1 MGVVAVNSQAIRE
14 EVAELLGA
22 RADSL
27 DPGADLIG
35 QGLDSIRM
43 MSLAGRWR
51 KQGIDIDFAA
61 LAAEPTIT
69 AWSALLSAAGGLQ
82 HTDPAVAQADSARAA
97 EPDQPFGLA
106 PMQHAMWIG
115 REDDQQLGGVAG
127 HLYVEFDGRGVDAR
141 RLTAAATAL
150 AARHPMLRV
159 KFRPDGTQRIA
170 PLDGDFPVTVTD
182 LRDLPADQIAA
193 QLAQTQRRKAHQQLT
208 GQVFEL
214 TLTLLPDGATRLH
227 VDLDMQAA
235 DAMSYRTLMA
245 DLAALYRGV
254 ELAPLSYTYRE
265 YRLAVAQSA
274 AQPHP
279 KAEADRQWWRERLS
293 ELPDPPRLP
302 LVPTAEQNDPR
313 HTTRRWHWLAPEV
326 RDALYAA
333 ARRRGITPAMALA
346 ASFSD
351 ALACWSAGQRF
362 LLNVPLFGRDQ
373 HHADVDRLVG
383 DFTSSLLLDVDVTNA
398 ATATQRSVV
407 LQGAFRSA
415 AAHSEYSGLEV
426 LRDLSRHRGTQVLA
440 PVVFTSALG
449 LGELFGA
456 AVIETFGTPGWIN
469 SQGPQVMLDAQVT
482 EFNGGVLV
490 NWDVREEAFPEGVID
505 AMFTRHIA
513 ELERLATDD
522 TAWEAPTPEPM
533 SAAQRAVR
541 DAVNSR
547 TAAPSGAALH
557 TGFFASAAARPA
569 ATAMISEARRWT
581 YAELAEEV
589 SAVASALQIAGITPG
604 DTVAVLGPKG
614 AEQIIAV
621 LAILAAGG
629 VYLPIGVDQPADR
642 TEKILATGGVR
653 MALYCS
659 GGERSDGKTGDLAP
673 SWKPSLTVTEALRIG
688 RRAPGPFVPA
698 ATDPHDLAY
707 VLFTSGST
715 GEPKGVEVTHD
726 AAMNTAE
733 FLYGH
738 FDIGPAD
745 RCLALATLEC
755 DLSVLD
761 MFATLATGGSIV
773 VVDEPYRRDP
783 DRWAALIAEHGVTV
797 LNFLPGWLEMLVSVN
812 GDAGAGRL
820 KSVRV
825 VLTGGDW
832 VRTAMVRHL
841 QAQAPGVRVAG
852 LGGATETAIHA
863 TIFEAGELP
872 DAWSA
877 VPYGVPFANNACRV
891 VNEAGQDCPDWVAGE
906 LWFTGRGVASG
917 YRGRPDLTADRFVRY
932 AGRTWYR
939 SGDLARY
946 RPDGILEFVG
956 RADHRVKISGY
967 RIELGDV
974 EAALQ
979 RVPGVRA
986 AVAGVVSGHDRGH
999 DVLAALVSVE
1009 DPELTVARIGAA
1021 VAELVPPHMIPRQMQ
1036 VVTAIPFTVG
1046 GKTDRRA
1053 AAGQLAAL
1061 VEAAE
1066 GAGRA
1071 LPETTLERALAT
1083 IVSEVLTV
1091 AGDIGVHDDFFEL
1104 GGDSVLATATVARI
1118 RKWLDTPTVGVP
1130 DIFAARTV
1138 RALAERLVG
1147 REDGGGR
1154 LELVAELYLEI
1165 AEMNHDDVL
1174 TALDPAAVS

>member
-1 MGVVAVNSQAIRE
+1 VGVVAVKSQAIRE

-22 RADSL
+22 RADTL

-61 LAAEPTIT
+61 LAAEPTIR
-69 AWSALLSAAGGLQ
+69 AWSELLSAAGGLQ
-82 HTDPAVAQADSARAA
+82 RAEASAPQDDSDG
-97 EPDQPFGLA
+97 DQPFGLA

-127 HLYVEFDGRGVDAR
+127 HLYVEFDGREVDAE

-159 KFRPDGTQRIA
+159 QFLADGTQRINER
-170 PLDGDFPVTVTD
+170 DGDFPVAVTD
-182 LRDLPADQIAA
+182 LRALPAEQIAE
-193 QLAQTQRRKAHQQLT
+193 QLAATQRRKAHQQLS

-214 TLTLLPDGATRLH
+214 SLTLLPDGATRLH

-245 DLAALYRGV
+245 DLAALYHGA
-254 ELAPLSYTYRE
+254 ELAPLGYTYRE
-265 YRLAVAQSA
+265 YRMATMQSA
-274 AQPHP
+274 QDPNPGAD
-279 KAEADRQWWRERLS
+279 ADRQWWGDRIP

-302 LVPTAEQNDPR
+302 LVPVAEQNDPR
-313 HTTRRWHWLAPEV
+313 HTTRRWHWLSPQV

-373 HHADVDRLVG
+373 RHADVDRLVG
-383 DFTSSLLLDVDVTNA
+383 DFTSSLLLDVDLTDA
-398 ATATQRSVV
+398 ATATARCGV
-407 LQGAFRSA
+407 LQDAFRSA
-415 AAHSEYSGLEV
+415 AAHSDYSGLEV

-449 LGELFGA
+449 LGELFGS

-505 AMFTRHIA
+505 AMFARHIA
-513 ELERLATDD
+513 ELERLAVDD

-541 DAVNSR
+541 DEANSR

-557 TGFFASAAARPA
+557 TGFFASAAARPT
-569 ATAMISEARRWT
+569 ATAMIGETRQWT

-589 SAVASALQIAGITPG
+589 SAVASALQVAGIRPG

-614 AEQIIAV
+614 AEQIIAL

-659 GGERSDGKTGDLAP
+659 GGERSDGKTDDLAP
-673 SWKPSLTVTEALRIG
+673 SWKPSLTVTEAMRIG
-688 RRAPGPFVPA
+688 RRAEGPFVPA
-698 ATDPHDLAY
+698 ATDPHELAY

-797 LNFLPGWLEMLVSVN
+797 LNFLPGWLEMLVEV
-812 GDAGAGRL
+812 GAGRL
-820 KSVRV
+820 DTVRV

-872 DAWSA
+872 ETWSA
-877 VPYGVPFANNACRV
+877 VPYGVPFTNNACRV

-906 LWFTGRGVASG
+906 LWFTGRGIASG

-986 AVAGVVSGHDRGH
+986 AVAGVVSGGERGH
-999 DVLAALVSVE
+999 DVLAALVSVD
-1009 DPELTVARIGAA
+1009 DPDLTAERISAA
-1021 VAELVPPHMIPRQMQ
+1021 AAELVPPHMIPRQLQ
-1036 VVTAIPFTVG
+1036 VVASIPFTVG

-1061 VEAAE
+1061 VQAAD
-1066 GAGRA
+1066 GTGRA
-1071 LPETTLERALAT
+1071 LPDTTLERALVA
-1083 IVSEVLTV
+1083 IVAELLSVD
-1091 AGDIGVHDDFFEL
+1091 AGVEDDFFEL

-1138 RALAERLVG
+1138 RALAQRLIS
-1147 REDGGGR
+1147 REDGSDR
-1154 LELVAELYLEI
+1154 LEMVAELYLEI
-1165 AEMNHDDVL
+1165 AQMNHDDVL
-1174 TALDPAAVS
+1174 TALDAAAVS

>member
-22 RADSL
+22 PADTL

-61 LAAEPTIT
+61 LAAEPTIA
-69 AWSALLSAAGGLQ
+69 AWSELLSAAGGLQ
-82 HTDPAVAQADSARAA
+82 RAEVPVPQVDSAH
-97 EPDQPFGLA
+97 DQPFGLA

-127 HLYVEFDGRGVDAR
+127 HLYVEFDGHGVDPE

-159 KFRPDGTQRIA
+159 QFLADGTQRIK
-170 PLDGDFPVTVTD
+170 PQDGDFPVAVTD
-182 LRDLPADQIAA
+182 LRDLPADQIAE
-193 QLAQTQRRKAHQQLT
+193 QLAVTQRRKAHQQLT
-208 GQVFEL
+208 DEVFEL
-214 TLTLLPDGATRLH
+214 SLTLLPDGKTRLH

-235 DAMSYRTLMA
+235 DAMSYRTLMT
-245 DLAALYRGV
+245 DLAALYGGV
-254 ELAPLSYTYRE
+254 ELAPLAYTYRE
-265 YRLAVAQSA
+265 YRMATAQSA
-274 AQPHP
+274 QEPNPRAD
-279 KAEADRQWWRERLS
+279 ADRQWWGDRLP

-302 LVPTAEQNDPR
+302 LVPVAEQDDPR
-313 HTTRRWHWLAPEV
+313 HTTRRWHWLAPDV

-373 HHADVDRLVG
+373 RHADVDRLVG
-383 DFTSSLLLDVDVTNA
+383 DFTSSLLLDVDLTEA
-398 ATATQRSVV
+398 ATATARCGV
-407 LQGAFRSA
+407 LQDAFRGA

-449 LGELFGA
+449 LGELFGSAVTA
-456 AVIETFGTPGWIN
+456 AFGTPGWIN

-490 NWDVREEAFPEGVID
+490 NWDVREDAFPDGVID
-505 AMFTRHIA
+505 AMFARHIA

-541 DAVNSR
+541 DAANSR

-569 ATAMISEARRWT
+569 ATAMISESRQWT

-589 SAVASALQIAGITPG
+589 SAVASALRIAGITAG

-614 AEQIIAV
+614 AEQIIAL

-642 TEKILATGGVR
+642 AEKILATGGVR
-653 MALYCS
+653 MALYC
-659 GGERSDGKTGDLAP
+659 GDLAP

-688 RRAPGPFVPA
+688 RRAEGPFVPA
-698 ATDPHDLAY
+698 ATDPHELAY

-738 FDIGPAD
+738 FDIGPDD

-783 DRWAALIAEHGVTV
+783 DHWAALIAEHGVTV
-797 LNFLPGWLEMLVSVN
+797 LNFLPGWLEMLVEV
-812 GDAGAGRL
+812 GAGRL
-820 KSVRV
+820 DTVRV

-872 DAWSA
+872 DNWSA
-877 VPYGVPFANNACRV
+877 VPYGVPFTNNACRV

-906 LWFTGRGVASG
+906 LWFTGRGIASG
-917 YRGRPDLTADRFVRY
+917 YRGRADLTADRFVRY

-986 AVAGVVSGHDRGH
+986 AVAGVVSGGERGH
-999 DVLAALVSVE
+999 DVLAALVSV
-1009 DPELTVARIGAA
+1009 DDAELTADRITAA
-1021 VAELVPPHMIPRQMQ
+1021 VAELVPPHMIPRQLQ
-1036 VVTAIPFTVG
+1036 VVAAIPFTVG

-1061 VEAAE
+1061 VSSAD

-1071 LPETTLERALAT
+1071 LPETTLEQALVA
-1083 IVSEVLTV
+1083 IVSELLTV
-1091 AGDIGVHDDFFEL
+1091 EAGVEDDFFEL

-1138 RALAERLVG
+1138 RALAQRLIG
-1147 REDGGGR
+1147 REDGSER
-1154 LELVAELYLEI
+1154 LEMVAELYLEI
-1165 AEMNHDDVL
+1165 AQMNHDDVL

>member
-22 RADSL
+22 RADTL
-27 DPGADLIG
+27 DPGADLIS

-61 LAAEPTIT
+61 LAAEPTIA
-69 AWSALLSAAGGLQ
+69 AWSELLSAAGGLQ
-82 HTDPAVAQADSARAA
+82 RAETSAPQDDS
-97 EPDQPFGLA
+97 EHDQPFGLA

-127 HLYVEFDGRGVDAR
+127 HLYVEFDGHGVDVE

-159 KFRPDGTQRIA
+159 QFLADGTQRIKA
-170 PLDGDFPVTVTD
+170 LDGDFPVTVTD
-182 LRDLPADQIAA
+182 LRDLPADQIAE
-193 QLAQTQRRKAHQQLT
+193 QLAATQRRKAHQQLT
-208 GQVFEL
+208 DQVFEL
-214 TLTLLPDGATRLH
+214 SLTLLPDGKTRLH

-254 ELAPLSYTYRE
+254 ELAPLAYTYRE
-265 YRLAVAQSA
+265 YRMATTQSA
-274 AQPHP
+274 QEPNPRAD
-279 KAEADRQWWRERLS
+279 ADRQWWGERLP

-302 LVPTAEQNDPR
+302 LVPVAEQNDPR
-313 HTTRRWHWLAPEV
+313 HATRRWHWLAPDV

-373 HHADVDRLVG
+373 RHADVDRLVG
-383 DFTSSLLLDVDVTNA
+383 DFTSSLLLDVDLTDA
-398 ATATQRSVV
+398 ATATARCGV
-407 LQGAFRSA
+407 LQDAFRSA

-449 LGELFGA
+449 LGELFGS
-456 AVIETFGTPGWIN
+456 AVLETFGTPGWIN

-490 NWDVREEAFPEGVID
+490 NWDVREDAFPDGVID
-505 AMFTRHIA
+505 AMFARHIA
-513 ELERLATDD
+513 ELERLAGDD

-541 DAVNSR
+541 DAANSR

-557 TGFFASAAARPA
+557 TGFFASAAARPD
-569 ATAMISEARRWT
+569 ATAMIGEARQWT

-589 SAVASALQIAGITPG
+589 SAVASALQIAGIKPG

-614 AEQIIAV
+614 AEQIIAL

-653 MALYCS
+653 MALYC
-659 GGERSDGKTGDLAP
+659 GDLAP

-688 RRAPGPFVPA
+688 RRAEGPFVPA
-698 ATDPHDLAY
+698 ATDPHELAY

-738 FDIGPAD
+738 FGIGPAD

-783 DRWAALIAEHGVTV
+783 DRWAALIAEHGVTI
-797 LNFLPGWLEMLVSVN
+797 LNFLPGWLEMLVEV
-812 GDAGAGRL
+812 GAGRL
-820 KSVRV
+820 DTVRV

-872 DAWSA
+872 DSWSA
-877 VPYGVPFANNACRV
+877 VPYGVPFTNNACRV

-906 LWFTGRGVASG
+906 LWFTGRGIASG
-917 YRGRPDLTADRFVRY
+917 YRGRADLTADRFVRY

-986 AVAGVVSGHDRGH
+986 AVAGVVSGGERGH
-999 DVLAALVSVE
+999 DVLAALVSV
-1009 DPELTVARIGAA
+1009 DDAELTAERISAA
-1021 VAELVPPHMIPRQMQ
+1021 VAELVPPHMIPRQLQ
-1036 VVTAIPFTVG
+1036 VVAAIPFTVG

-1061 VEAAE
+1061 VQAAD

-1071 LPETTLERALAT
+1071 QPETTLERALVA
-1083 IVSEVLTV
+1083 IVSELLSVD
-1091 AGDIGVHDDFFEL
+1091 AGVEDDFFEL

-1138 RALAERLVG
+1138 RALAQRLTG
-1147 REDGGGR
+1147 REDGSGR
-1154 LELVAELYLEI
+1154 LDMVAELYLEI

>member
-22 RADSL
+22 PADTL

-61 LAAEPTIT
+61 LAAEPTIA
-69 AWSALLSAAGGLQ
+69 AWSELLSAAGGLQ
-82 HTDPAVAQADSARAA
+82 RAEVPVPQVDSAH
-97 EPDQPFGLA
+97 DQPFGLA

-127 HLYVEFDGRGVDAR
+127 HLYVEFDGHGVDPE

-159 KFRPDGTQRIA
+159 QFLADGTQRIK
-170 PLDGDFPVTVTD
+170 PQDGDFPVAVTD
-182 LRDLPADQIAA
+182 LRDLPADQIAE
-193 QLAQTQRRKAHQQLT
+193 QLAVTQRRKAHQQLT
-208 GQVFEL
+208 DEVFEL
-214 TLTLLPDGATRLH
+214 SLTLLPDGKTRLH

-245 DLAALYRGV
+245 DLAALYGGV
-254 ELAPLSYTYRE
+254 ELAPLAYTYRE
-265 YRLAVAQSA
+265 YRMATVQSA
-274 AQPHP
+274 QEPNPRAD
-279 KAEADRQWWRERLS
+279 ADRQWWGDRLP

-302 LVPTAEQNDPR
+302 LVPVAEQDDPR
-313 HTTRRWHWLAPEV
+313 HTTRRWHWLAPDV

-373 HHADVDRLVG
+373 RHADVDRLVG
-383 DFTSSLLLDVDVTNA
+383 DFTSSLLLDVDLTEA
-398 ATATQRSVV
+398 ATATARCGV
-407 LQGAFRSA
+407 LQDAFRGA

-449 LGELFGA
+449 LGELFGSAVTA
-456 AVIETFGTPGWIN
+456 AFGTPGWIN

-490 NWDVREEAFPEGVID
+490 NWDVREDAFPDGVID
-505 AMFTRHIA
+505 AMFARHIA

-541 DAVNSR
+541 DAANSR

-569 ATAMISEARRWT
+569 ATAMISESRQWT

-589 SAVASALQIAGITPG
+589 SAVASALRIAGITAG

-614 AEQIIAV
+614 AEQIIAL

-653 MALYCS
+653 MALYC
-659 GGERSDGKTGDLAP
+659 GDLAP

-688 RRAPGPFVPA
+688 RRATGPFVPA
-698 ATDPHDLAY
+698 ATDPHELAY

-738 FDIGPAD
+738 FDIGPDD

-797 LNFLPGWLEMLVSVN
+797 LNFLPGWLEMLVEV
-812 GDAGAGRL
+812 GAGRL
-820 KSVRV
+820 DTVRV

-872 DAWSA
+872 DNWSA
-877 VPYGVPFANNACRV
+877 VPYGVPFTNNACRV

-906 LWFTGRGVASG
+906 LWFTGRGIASG
-917 YRGRPDLTADRFVRY
+917 YRGRADLTADRFVRY

-986 AVAGVVSGHDRGH
+986 AVAGVVSGGERGH
-999 DVLAALVSVE
+999 DVLAALVSV
-1009 DPELTVARIGAA
+1009 DDAELTADRITAA
-1021 VAELVPPHMIPRQMQ
+1021 VAELVPPHMIPRQLQ
-1036 VVTAIPFTVG
+1036 VVAAIPFTVG

-1061 VEAAE
+1061 VSAAE

-1071 LPETTLERALAT
+1071 LPETTLEQALVA
-1083 IVSEVLTV
+1083 IVSELLTV
-1091 AGDIGVHDDFFEL
+1091 EAGVEDDFFEL

-1138 RALAERLVG
+1138 RALAQRLIG
-1147 REDGGGR
+1147 REDGSGR
-1154 LELVAELYLEI
+1154 LEMVAELYLEI

>member
-22 RADSL
+22 RADTL
-27 DPGADLIG
+27 DPGADLIS

-61 LAAEPTIT
+61 LAAEPTIA
-69 AWSALLSAAGGLQ
+69 AWSELLSAAGGLQ
-82 HTDPAVAQADSARAA
+82 RAETSAPQDDS
-97 EPDQPFGLA
+97 EHDQPFGLA

-127 HLYVEFDGRGVDAR
+127 HLYVEFDGHGVDAE

-159 KFRPDGTQRIA
+159 QFLADGTQRIKA
-170 PLDGDFPVTVTD
+170 LDGDFPVTVTD
-182 LRDLPADQIAA
+182 LRDLPADQIAE
-193 QLAQTQRRKAHQQLT
+193 QLAATQRRKAHQQLT
-208 GQVFEL
+208 DQVFEL
-214 TLTLLPDGATRLH
+214 SLTLLPDGKTRLH

-254 ELAPLSYTYRE
+254 ELAPLAYTYRE
-265 YRLAVAQSA
+265 YRMATTQSA
-274 AQPHP
+274 QEPNPRAD
-279 KAEADRQWWRERLS
+279 ADRQWWGERLP

-302 LVPTAEQNDPR
+302 LVPVAEQNDPR
-313 HTTRRWHWLAPEV
+313 HTTRRWHWLAPDV

-373 HHADVDRLVG
+373 RHADVDRLVG
-383 DFTSSLLLDVDVTNA
+383 DFTSSLLLDVDLTDA
-398 ATATQRSVV
+398 ATATARCGV
-407 LQGAFRSA
+407 LQDAFRSA

-449 LGELFGA
+449 LGELFGS
-456 AVIETFGTPGWIN
+456 AVLETFGTPGWIN

-490 NWDVREEAFPEGVID
+490 NWDVREDAFPDGVID
-505 AMFTRHIA
+505 AMFARHIA
-513 ELERLATDD
+513 ELERLAGDD

-557 TGFFASAAARPA
+557 TGFFASAAARPT
-569 ATAMISEARRWT
+569 ATAMIGEARQWT

-589 SAVASALQIAGITPG
+589 SAVASALQIAGIKPG

-614 AEQIIAV
+614 AEQIIAL

-653 MALYCS
+653 MALYC
-659 GGERSDGKTGDLAP
+659 GDLAP

-688 RRAPGPFVPA
+688 RRAEGPFVPA
-698 ATDPHDLAY
+698 ATDPHELAY

-738 FDIGPAD
+738 FGIGPAD

-797 LNFLPGWLEMLVSVN
+797 LNFLPGWLEMLVEV
-812 GDAGAGRL
+812 GAGRL
-820 KSVRV
+820 DTVRV

-872 DAWSA
+872 ESWSA
-877 VPYGVPFANNACRV
+877 VPYGVPFTNNACRV

-906 LWFTGRGVASG
+906 LWFTGRGIASG
-917 YRGRPDLTADRFVRY
+917 YRGRADLTADRFVRY

-986 AVAGVVSGHDRGH
+986 AVAGVVSGGERGH
-999 DVLAALVSVE
+999 DVLAALVSV
-1009 DPELTVARIGAA
+1009 DDAELTAEQISAA
-1021 VAELVPPHMIPRQMQ
+1021 VAELVPPHMIPRQLQ
-1036 VVTAIPFTVG
+1036 VVAAIPFTVG

-1061 VEAAE
+1061 VQAAD

-1071 LPETTLERALAT
+1071 QPETTLERALVA
-1083 IVSEVLTV
+1083 IVSELLSVE
-1091 AGDIGVHDDFFEL
+1091 AGVEDDFFEL

-1138 RALAERLVG
+1138 RALAQRLTG
-1147 REDGGGR
+1147 REDGSGR
-1154 LELVAELYLEI
+1154 LDMVAELYLEI

>member
-22 RADSL
+22 PADTL

-61 LAAEPTIT
+61 LAAEPTIA
-69 AWSALLSAAGGLQ
+69 AWSELLSAAGGLQ
-82 HTDPAVAQADSARAA
+82 RAEVPVPQVDSAH
-97 EPDQPFGLA
+97 DQPFGLA

-127 HLYVEFDGRGVDAR
+127 HLYVEFDGHGVDPE

-159 KFRPDGTQRIA
+159 QFLADGTQRIK
-170 PLDGDFPVTVTD
+170 PQDGDFPVAVTD
-182 LRDLPADQIAA
+182 LRDLPADQIAE
-193 QLAQTQRRKAHQQLT
+193 QLAVTQRRKAHQQLT
-208 GQVFEL
+208 DEVFEL
-214 TLTLLPDGATRLH
+214 SLTLLPDGKTRLH

-235 DAMSYRTLMA
+235 DAMSYRTLMT
-245 DLAALYRGV
+245 DLAALYGGV
-254 ELAPLSYTYRE
+254 ELAPLAYTYRE
-265 YRLAVAQSA
+265 YRMATAQSA
-274 AQPHP
+274 QEPNPRAD
-279 KAEADRQWWRERLS
+279 ADRQWWGDRLP

-302 LVPTAEQNDPR
+302 LVPVAEQDDPR
-313 HTTRRWHWLAPEV
+313 HTTRRWHWLAPDV

-373 HHADVDRLVG
+373 RHADVDRLVG
-383 DFTSSLLLDVDVTNA
+383 DFTSSLLLDVDLTEA
-398 ATATQRSVV
+398 ATATARCGV
-407 LQGAFRSA
+407 LQDAFRGA

-449 LGELFGA
+449 LGELFGSAVTA
-456 AVIETFGTPGWIN
+456 AFGTPGWIN

-490 NWDVREEAFPEGVID
+490 NWDVREDAFPDGVID
-505 AMFTRHIA
+505 AMFARHIA

-541 DAVNSR
+541 DAANSR

-569 ATAMISEARRWT
+569 ATAMISESRQWT

-589 SAVASALQIAGITPG
+589 SAVASALRIAGITAG

-614 AEQIIAV
+614 AEQIIAL

-653 MALYCS
+653 MALYC
-659 GGERSDGKTGDLAP
+659 GDLAP

-688 RRAPGPFVPA
+688 RRAEGPFVPA
-698 ATDPHDLAY
+698 ATDPHELAY

-738 FDIGPAD
+738 FDIGPDD

-783 DRWAALIAEHGVTV
+783 DHWAALIAEHGVTV
-797 LNFLPGWLEMLVSVN
+797 LNFLPGWLEMLVEV
-812 GDAGAGRL
+812 GAGRL
-820 KSVRV
+820 DTVRV

-872 DAWSA
+872 DNWSA
-877 VPYGVPFANNACRV
+877 VPYGVPFTNNACRV

-906 LWFTGRGVASG
+906 LWFTGRGIASG
-917 YRGRPDLTADRFVRY
+917 YRGRADLTADRFVRY

-986 AVAGVVSGHDRGH
+986 AVAGVVSGGERGH
-999 DVLAALVSVE
+999 DVLAALVSV
-1009 DPELTVARIGAA
+1009 DDAELTADRITAA
-1021 VAELVPPHMIPRQMQ
+1021 VAELVPPHMIPRQLQ
-1036 VVTAIPFTVG
+1036 VVAAIPFTVG

-1061 VEAAE
+1061 VSSAD

-1071 LPETTLERALAT
+1071 LPETTLEQALVA
-1083 IVSEVLTV
+1083 IVSELLTV
-1091 AGDIGVHDDFFEL
+1091 EAGVEDDFFEL

-1138 RALAERLVG
+1138 RALAQRLIG
-1147 REDGGGR
+1147 REDGSER
-1154 LELVAELYLEI
+1154 LEMVAELYLEI
-1165 AEMNHDDVL
+1165 AQMNHDDVL

>member
-1 MGVVAVNSQAIRE
+1 VGVVAVNSQAIRE

-22 RADSL
+22 PADTL

-61 LAAEPTIT
+61 LAAEPTIA
-69 AWSALLSAAGGLQ
+69 AWSELLSAAGGLQ
-82 HTDPAVAQADSARAA
+82 RAEVPVPQVDSAH
-97 EPDQPFGLA
+97 DQPFGLA

-127 HLYVEFDGRGVDAR
+127 HLYVEFDGHGVDPE

-159 KFRPDGTQRIA
+159 QFLADGTQRIK
-170 PLDGDFPVTVTD
+170 PQDGDFPVAVTD
-182 LRDLPADQIAA
+182 LRDLPADQIAE
-193 QLAQTQRRKAHQQLT
+193 QLAVTQRRKAHQQLT
-208 GQVFEL
+208 DEVFEL
-214 TLTLLPDGATRLH
+214 SLTLLPDGKTRLH

-245 DLAALYRGV
+245 DLAALYGGV
-254 ELAPLSYTYRE
+254 ELAPLAYTYRE
-265 YRLAVAQSA
+265 YRMATVQSA
-274 AQPHP
+274 QEPNPRAD
-279 KAEADRQWWRERLS
+279 ADRQWWGDRLP

-302 LVPTAEQNDPR
+302 LVPVAEQDDPR
-313 HTTRRWHWLAPEV
+313 HTTRRWHWLAPDV

-373 HHADVDRLVG
+373 RHADVDRLVG
-383 DFTSSLLLDVDVTNA
+383 DFTSSLLLDVDLTEA
-398 ATATQRSVV
+398 ATATARCGV
-407 LQGAFRSA
+407 LQDAFRGA

-449 LGELFGA
+449 LGELFGSAVTA
-456 AVIETFGTPGWIN
+456 AFGTPGWIN

-490 NWDVREEAFPEGVID
+490 NWDVREDAFPDGVID
-505 AMFTRHIA
+505 AMFARHIA

-541 DAVNSR
+541 DAANSR

-569 ATAMISEARRWT
+569 ATAMISESRQWT

-589 SAVASALQIAGITPG
+589 SAVASALRIAGITAG

-614 AEQIIAV
+614 AEQIIAL

-653 MALYCS
+653 MALYC
-659 GGERSDGKTGDLAP
+659 GDLAP

-688 RRAPGPFVPA
+688 RRATGPFVPA
-698 ATDPHDLAY
+698 ATDPHELAY

-738 FDIGPAD
+738 FDIGPDD

-797 LNFLPGWLEMLVSVN
+797 LNFLPGWLEMLVEV
-812 GDAGAGRL
+812 GAGRL
-820 KSVRV
+820 DTVRV

-872 DAWSA
+872 DNWSA
-877 VPYGVPFANNACRV
+877 VPYGVPFTNNACRV

-906 LWFTGRGVASG
+906 LWFTGRGIASG
-917 YRGRPDLTADRFVRY
+917 YRGRADLTADRFVRY

-986 AVAGVVSGHDRGH
+986 AVAGVVSGGERGH
-999 DVLAALVSVE
+999 DVLAALVSV
-1009 DPELTVARIGAA
+1009 DDAELTADRITAA
-1021 VAELVPPHMIPRQMQ
+1021 VAELVPPHMIPRQLQ
-1036 VVTAIPFTVG
+1036 VVAAIPFTVG

-1061 VEAAE
+1061 VSAAE

-1071 LPETTLERALAT
+1071 LPETTLEQALVA
-1083 IVSEVLTV
+1083 IVSELLTV
-1091 AGDIGVHDDFFEL
+1091 EAGVEDDFFEL

-1138 RALAERLVG
+1138 RALAQRLIG
-1147 REDGGGR
+1147 REDGSGR
-1154 LELVAELYLEI
+1154 LEMVAELYLEI

>member
-1 MGVVAVNSQAIRE
+1 MGVVAVNSEAIRE

-27 DPGADLIG
+27 DPAADLIG

-69 AWSALLSAAGGLQ
+69 AWSALLAAAGGLQ
-82 HTDPAVAQADSARAA
+82 RMDSVVVQADSARDAD
-97 EPDQPFGLA
+97 PDQPFGLA

-127 HLYVEFDGRGVDAR
+127 HLYVEFDGSGVDAQ

-159 KFRPDGTQRIA
+159 EFLSDGTQRIA
-170 PLDGDFPVTVTD
+170 APDGDFPVAVTD
-182 LRDLPADQIAA
+182 LRDLPTDQIAA
-193 QLAQTQRRKAHQQLT
+193 QLAQIQRRKAHQQLT

-214 TLTLLPDGATRLH
+214 SLTLLPEGATRLH

-245 DLAALYRGV
+245 DLAALYRGA
-254 ELAPLSYTYRE
+254 ELAPLAYTYRE
-265 YRLAVAQSA
+265 YRLAATQAA
-274 AQPHP
+274 AQPDP
-279 KAEADRQWWRERLS
+279 KAEADRRWWGERLP

-302 LVPTAEQNDPR
+302 LVPTAEQDDPR

-362 LLNVPLFGRDQ
+362 LLNVPLFGREQ
-373 HHADVDRLVG
+373 RHADVDRLVG
-383 DFTSSLLLDVDVTNA
+383 DFTSSLLLDVDLTGA
-398 ATATQRSVV
+398 ATATQRSAV

-415 AAHSEYSGLEV
+415 AAHSGYSGLEV

-490 NWDVREEAFPEGVID
+490 NWDVREDAFPAGVID
-505 AMFTRHIA
+505 AMFARHIA

-522 TAWEAPTPEPM
+522 SAWEAPTPEPL
-533 SAAQRAVR
+533 SATQRAVR

-547 TAAPSGAALH
+547 TAAPSRAALH
-557 TGFFASAAARPA
+557 TGFFSSAAARPA

-581 YAELAEEV
+581 YAELADEV

-604 DTVAVLGPKG
+604 DTIAVLGPKG
-614 AEQIIAV
+614 AEQIIAL

-653 MALYCS
+653 MALYCG
-659 GGERSDGKTGDLAP
+659 GGERSDGTTDDLAP

-688 RRAPGPFVPA
+688 RRAPGPFVPV

-726 AAMNTAE
+726 AAMNTVE

-773 VVDEPYRRDP
+773 VVEEPYRRDP
-783 DRWAALIAEHGVTV
+783 DRWATLIAEHGVTV
-797 LNFLPGWLEMLVSVN
+797 LNFLPGWLEMLVEV
-812 GDAGAGRL
+812 GAGRL
-820 KSVRV
+820 DTVRV

-841 QAQAPGVRVAG
+841 QSQAPGARVAG

-877 VPYGVPFANNACRV
+877 VPYGVPFTNNACRV

-906 LWFTGRGVASG
+906 LWFTGRGIASG
-917 YRGRPDLTADRFVRY
+917 YRGRADLTADRFVRY

-979 RVPGVRA
+979 RVVGVRA
-986 AVAGVVSGHDRGH
+986 AVAGVVSGGERGH
-999 DVLAALVSVE
+999 DVLAALVSVD
-1009 DPELTVARIGAA
+1009 DPELTAERISAA
-1021 VAELVPPHMIPRQMQ
+1021 VAELVPPHMIPRQLQ

-1053 AAGQLAAL
+1053 AAGQLTAL
-1061 VEAAE
+1061 VQAAD

-1071 LPETTLERALAT
+1071 LPETTLEHALVA
-1083 IVSEVLTV
+1083 IVSELLAID
-1091 AGDIGVHDDFFEL
+1091 AGVEDDFFEL

-1138 RALAERLVG
+1138 RALAQRLIG
-1147 REDGGGR
+1147 REDGSGR
-1154 LELVAELYLEI
+1154 LEMVAELYLEI
-1165 AEMNHDDVL
+1165 AQMNHDDVL
-1174 TALDPAAVS
+1174 TALDPATVS

>member
-22 RADSL
+22 RADTL
-27 DPGADLIG
+27 DPGADLIS

-61 LAAEPTIT
+61 LAAEPTIA
-69 AWSALLSAAGGLQ
+69 AWSELLSAAGGLQ
-82 HTDPAVAQADSARAA
+82 RAETSAPQDDS
-97 EPDQPFGLA
+97 EHDQPFGLA

-127 HLYVEFDGRGVDAR
+127 HLYVEFDGHGVDVE

-159 KFRPDGTQRIA
+159 QFLADGTQRIKA
-170 PLDGDFPVTVTD
+170 LDGDFPVTVTD
-182 LRDLPADQIAA
+182 LRDLPADQIAE
-193 QLAQTQRRKAHQQLT
+193 QLAATQRRKAHQQLT
-208 GQVFEL
+208 DQVFEL
-214 TLTLLPDGATRLH
+214 SLTLLPDGKTRLH

-254 ELAPLSYTYRE
+254 ELAPLAYTYRE
-265 YRLAVAQSA
+265 YRMATTQSA
-274 AQPHP
+274 QEPNPRAD
-279 KAEADRQWWRERLS
+279 ADRQWWGERLP

-302 LVPTAEQNDPR
+302 LVPVAEQNDPR
-313 HTTRRWHWLAPEV
+313 HTTRRWHWLAPDV

-373 HHADVDRLVG
+373 RHADVDRLVG
-383 DFTSSLLLDVDVTNA
+383 DFTSSLLLDVDLTDA
-398 ATATQRSVV
+398 ATATARCGV
-407 LQGAFRSA
+407 LQDAFRSA

-449 LGELFGA
+449 LGELFGS
-456 AVIETFGTPGWIN
+456 AVLETFGTPGWIN

-490 NWDVREEAFPEGVID
+490 NWDVREDAFPDGIID
-505 AMFTRHIA
+505 AMFARHIA
-513 ELERLATDD
+513 ELERLAGDD

-541 DAVNSR
+541 DAANSR

-557 TGFFASAAARPA
+557 TGFFASAAARPT
-569 ATAMISEARRWT
+569 ATAMIGEARQWT

-589 SAVASALQIAGITPG
+589 SAVASALQVAGIKPG

-614 AEQIIAV
+614 AEQIIAL
-621 LAILAAGG
+621 LAIMAAGG

-653 MALYCS
+653 MALYC
-659 GGERSDGKTGDLAP
+659 GDLAP

-688 RRAPGPFVPA
+688 RRAEGPFVPA
-698 ATDPHDLAY
+698 ATDPHELAY

-797 LNFLPGWLEMLVSVN
+797 LNFLPGWLEMLVEV
-812 GDAGAGRL
+812 GAGRL
-820 KSVRV
+820 DTVRV

-872 DAWSA
+872 DSWSA
-877 VPYGVPFANNACRV
+877 VPYGVPFTNNACRV

-906 LWFTGRGVASG
+906 LWFTGRGIASG
-917 YRGRPDLTADRFVRY
+917 YRGRADLTADRFVRY

-986 AVAGVVSGHDRGH
+986 AVAGVVSGGERGH
-999 DVLAALVSVE
+999 DVLAALVSV
-1009 DPELTVARIGAA
+1009 DDAELTAERISAA
-1021 VAELVPPHMIPRQMQ
+1021 VAELVPPHMIPRQLQ
-1036 VVTAIPFTVG
+1036 VVAAIPFTVG

-1061 VEAAE
+1061 VQAAD

-1071 LPETTLERALAT
+1071 QPETTLERALVA
-1083 IVSEVLTV
+1083 IVSELLAVE
-1091 AGDIGVHDDFFEL
+1091 AGVEDDFFEL

-1138 RALAERLVG
+1138 RALAQRLTG
-1147 REDGGGR
+1147 REDGSGR
-1154 LELVAELYLEI
+1154 LDMVAELYLEI

-1174 TALDPAAVS
+1174 TALDPSAVS

>member
-22 RADSL
+22 RADTL

-51 KQGIDIDFAA
+51 KRGIDIDFAA
-61 LAAEPTIT
+61 LAAEPTIA
-69 AWSALLSAAGGLQ
+69 AWSELLSAAGGLQ
-82 HTDPAVAQADSARAA
+82 RAEA
-97 EPDQPFGLA
+97 SVPQDNSEHDQPFGLA

-127 HLYVEFDGRGVDAR
+127 HLYVEFDGQEVDAE
-141 RLTAAATAL
+141 RLTTAAMAL
-150 AARHPMLRV
+150 AVRHPMLRV
-159 KFRPDGTQRIA
+159 QFLADGTQRIA
-170 PLDGDFPVTVTD
+170 ALDGDFPVTVTD
-182 LRDLPADQIAA
+182 LRALPADQIAE
-193 QLAQTQRRKAHQQLT
+193 QLAAMQRRKAHQQLT

-214 TLTLLPDGATRLH
+214 SLTLLPDGATRLH

-254 ELAPLSYTYRE
+254 ELAPLAYTYRE
-265 YRLAVAQSA
+265 YRMATTQSA
-274 AQPHP
+274 EQVNPRAD
-279 KAEADRQWWRERLS
+279 ADRQWWGDRLP

-302 LVPTAEQNDPR
+302 LVPAAEQNDPR
-313 HTTRRWHWLAPEV
+313 HTTRRWHWLAPDV

-373 HHADVDRLVG
+373 RHADVDRLVG
-383 DFTSSLLLDVDVTNA
+383 DFTSSLLLDVDLTDA
-398 ATATQRSVV
+398 ATATGRCAV
-407 LQGAFRSA
+407 LQDAFRSA
-415 AAHSEYSGLEV
+415 AAHSDYSGLEV

-449 LGELFGA
+449 LGELFGS

-490 NWDVREEAFPEGVID
+490 NWDVREEAFPAGVID
-505 AMFTRHIA
+505 AMFARHIA
-513 ELERLATDD
+513 ELERLAVDD
-522 TAWEAPTPEPM
+522 TAWEATTPEPL

-541 DAVNSR
+541 DEANSR

-569 ATAMISEARRWT
+569 ATAMIGETRQWT

-589 SAVASALQIAGITPG
+589 SAVASALRIAGITPG

-614 AEQIIAV
+614 AEQIIAL

-653 MALYCS
+653 MALYC
-659 GGERSDGKTGDLAP
+659 GDLTP
-673 SWKPSLTVTEALRIG
+673 SWKPSLTVTEAMRIG
-688 RRAPGPFVPA
+688 RRADGPFVPA
-698 ATDPHDLAY
+698 ATDPHELAY

-738 FDIGPAD
+738 FNIGPAD

-783 DRWAALIAEHGVTV
+783 DHWAALIAERGVTV
-797 LNFLPGWLEMLVSVN
+797 LNFLPGWLEMLVEV
-812 GDAGAGRL
+812 GAGRL
-820 KSVRV
+820 DTVRV

-872 DAWSA
+872 DTWSA
-877 VPYGVPFANNACRV
+877 VPYGVPFTNNACRV

-906 LWFTGRGVASG
+906 LWFTGRGIASG
-917 YRGRPDLTADRFVRY
+917 YRGRADLTADRFVRY

-986 AVAGVVSGHDRGH
+986 AVAGVVSGGERGH
-999 DVLAALVSVE
+999 DVLAALVSVD
-1009 DPELTVARIGAA
+1009 DPDLTSERISAA
-1021 VAELVPPHMIPRQMQ
+1021 VAELVPPHMIPRQLQ
-1036 VVTAIPFTVG
+1036 VVAAIPFTVG

-1061 VEAAE
+1061 VQAAD

-1071 LPETTLERALAT
+1071 LPETTLERALVA
-1083 IVSEVLTV
+1083 IVSELLAVD
-1091 AGDIGVHDDFFEL
+1091 AGVEDDFFEL

-1138 RALAERLVG
+1138 RALAQRLIG
-1147 REDGGGR
+1147 REDGNGR
-1154 LELVAELYLEI
+1154 LDMVAELYLEI

>member
-1 MGVVAVNSQAIRE
+1 MEDVVGVVAVNSQAIRE

-22 RADSL
+22 HADTV

-61 LAAEPTIT
+61 LAAEPTIS
-69 AWSALLSAAGGLQ
+69 AWSELLSAAGGLQ
-82 HTDPAVAQADSARAA
+82 RAEATAPQADSNH
-97 EPDQPFGLA
+97 DQPFGLA

-127 HLYVEFDGRGVDAR
+127 HLYVEFDGHGVDAA

-159 KFRPDGTQRIA
+159 RFLADGTQCIGA
-170 PLDGDFPVTVTD
+170 LDGDFPVTVTD
-182 LRDLPADQIAA
+182 LRDMPVDQIAEH
-193 QLAQTQRRKAHQQLT
+193 LATTQRRKAHQQLS
-208 GQVFEL
+208 GEVFEL
-214 TLTLLPDGATRLH
+214 SLSLLPDGATRLH

-254 ELAPLSYTYRE
+254 ELAPLAYTYRE
-265 YRLAVAQSA
+265 YRMATMQSTQ
-274 AQPHP
+274 QPNP
-279 KAEADRQWWRERLS
+279 KADADRQWWAERLPN
-293 ELPDPPRLP
+293 LPDPPRLP
-302 LVPTAEQNDPR
+302 LVPTAEQDDPR
-313 HTTRRWHWLAPEV
+313 HTTRRWHWLAPDV

-333 ARRRGITPAMALA
+333 ARRRSITPAMALA

-351 ALACWSAGQRF
+351 ALACWSSGQRF

-373 HHADVDRLVG
+373 RHVDVDRLVG
-383 DFTSSLLLDVDVTNA
+383 DFTSSLLLDVDLTTA
-398 ATATQRSVV
+398 STATARCSV
-407 LQGAFRSA
+407 LQDAFRSA

-490 NWDVREEAFPEGVID
+490 NWDVREDAFPAGVID
-505 AMFTRHIA
+505 AMFARHIA
-513 ELERLATDD
+513 ELERLSGDD
-522 TAWEAPTPEPM
+522 AEWDARTREPL

-541 DAVNSR
+541 DAVNSG

-557 TGFFASAAARPA
+557 AGFFASAAARPT
-569 ATAMISEARRWT
+569 ATALIDEVRQWT
-581 YAELAEEV
+581 YAELVEEV
-589 SAVASALQIAGITPG
+589 SAVASALRVAGITPG

-614 AEQIIAV
+614 AEQIIAL

-653 MALYCS
+653 MALYC
-659 GGERSDGKTGDLAP
+659 GDLAP
-673 SWKPSLTVTEALRIG
+673 TWRPSLTIAEALRIG
-688 RRAPGPFVPA
+688 RRVEGPFTPA
-698 ATDPHDLAY
+698 DTDPQDLAY

-738 FDIGPAD
+738 FNIGPAD

-783 DRWAALIAEHGVTV
+783 DHWAALIAEHGVTV
-797 LNFLPGWLEMLVSVN
+797 LNFLPGWLEMLVEV
-812 GDAGAGRL
+812 GAGRL
-820 KSVRV
+820 DTVRV

-841 QAQAPGVRVAG
+841 QAQAPDVRVAG

-872 DAWSA
+872 DTWSA
-877 VPYGVPFANNACRV
+877 VPYGVPFTNNACRV
-891 VNEAGQDCPDWVAGE
+891 VNESGRDCPDWVAGE
-906 LWFTGRGVASG
+906 LWFAGRGIAAG
-917 YRGRPDLTADRFVRY
+917 YRGRPDLTVDRFVRY

-946 RPDGILEFVG
+946 RPDGNLEFVG

-986 AVAGVVSGHDRGH
+986 AVAGVVFGGERGS
-999 DVLAALVSVE
+999 DVLAALVSV
-1009 DPELTVARIGAA
+1009 DDSALTAHQVTAA
-1021 VAELVPPHMIPRQMQ
+1021 VAELVPPHMIPRQVQ
-1036 VVTAIPFTVG
+1036 IVSAIPFTVG

-1061 VEAAE
+1061 VTAAD
-1066 GAGRA
+1066 GTVRA
-1071 LPETTLERALAT
+1071 LPETTLERALVA
-1083 IVSEVLTV
+1083 IVAELLNVD
-1091 AGDIGVHDDFFEL
+1091 AGVEDDFFEL

-1130 DIFAARTV
+1130 DIFAARTA
-1138 RALAERLVG
+1138 RALAQRLTG
-1147 REDGGGR
+1147 RENGSGR
-1154 LELVAELYLEI
+1154 LDLVAELYLEI

-1174 TALDPAAVS
+1174 SALDPVAAS

>member
-1 MGVVAVNSQAIRE
+1 MAVNSQAIRE

-22 RADSL
+22 RADTL
-27 DPGADLIG
+27 DPGADLIS

-61 LAAEPTIT
+61 LAAEPTIA
-69 AWSALLSAAGGLQ
+69 AWSELLSAAGGLQ
-82 HTDPAVAQADSARAA
+82 RAETSAPQDDS
-97 EPDQPFGLA
+97 EHDQPFGLA

-127 HLYVEFDGRGVDAR
+127 HLYVEFDGHGVDVE

-159 KFRPDGTQRIA
+159 QFLADGTQRIKA
-170 PLDGDFPVTVTD
+170 LDGDFPVTVTD
-182 LRDLPADQIAA
+182 LRDLPADQIAE
-193 QLAQTQRRKAHQQLT
+193 QLAATQRRKAHQQLT
-208 GQVFEL
+208 DQVFEL
-214 TLTLLPDGATRLH
+214 SLTLLPDGKTRLH

-254 ELAPLSYTYRE
+254 ELAPLAYTYRE
-265 YRLAVAQSA
+265 YRMATTQSA
-274 AQPHP
+274 QEPNPRAD
-279 KAEADRQWWRERLS
+279 ADRQWWGERLP

-302 LVPTAEQNDPR
+302 LVPVAEQNDPR
-313 HTTRRWHWLAPEV
+313 HTTRRWHWLAPDV

-373 HHADVDRLVG
+373 RHADVDRLVG
-383 DFTSSLLLDVDVTNA
+383 DFTSSLLLDVDLTDA
-398 ATATQRSVV
+398 ATATARCGV
-407 LQGAFRSA
+407 LQDAFRSA

-449 LGELFGA
+449 LGELFGS
-456 AVIETFGTPGWIN
+456 AVLETFGTPGWIN

-490 NWDVREEAFPEGVID
+490 NWDVREDAFPDGIID
-505 AMFTRHIA
+505 AMFARHIA
-513 ELERLATDD
+513 ELERLAGDD

-541 DAVNSR
+541 DAANSR

-557 TGFFASAAARPA
+557 TGFFASAAARPT
-569 ATAMISEARRWT
+569 ATAMIGEARQWT

-589 SAVASALQIAGITPG
+589 SAVASALQIAGIKPG

-614 AEQIIAV
+614 AEQIIAL

-653 MALYCS
+653 MALYC
-659 GGERSDGKTGDLAP
+659 GDLAP

-688 RRAPGPFVPA
+688 RRAEGPFVPA
-698 ATDPHDLAY
+698 ATDPHELAY

-783 DRWAALIAEHGVTV
+783 DRWATLIAEHGVTV
-797 LNFLPGWLEMLVSVN
+797 LNFLPGWLEMLVEV
-812 GDAGAGRL
+812 GAGRL
-820 KSVRV
+820 DTVRV

-872 DAWSA
+872 DSWSA
-877 VPYGVPFANNACRV
+877 VPYGVPFTNNACRV

-906 LWFTGRGVASG
+906 LWFTGRGIASG
-917 YRGRPDLTADRFVRY
+917 YRGRADLTADRFVRY

-986 AVAGVVSGHDRGH
+986 AVAGVVSGGERGH
-999 DVLAALVSVE
+999 DVLAALVSV
-1009 DPELTVARIGAA
+1009 DDAELTAERISAA
-1021 VAELVPPHMIPRQMQ
+1021 VAELVPPHMIPRQLQ
-1036 VVTAIPFTVG
+1036 VVAAIPFTVG

-1061 VEAAE
+1061 VQAAD

-1071 LPETTLERALAT
+1071 QPETTLERALVA
-1083 IVSEVLTV
+1083 IVSELLSVD
-1091 AGDIGVHDDFFEL
+1091 AGVEDDFFEL

-1138 RALAERLVG
+1138 RALAQRLTG
-1147 REDGGGR
+1147 REDGSGR
-1154 LELVAELYLEI
+1154 LDMVAELYLEI

>member
-22 RADSL
+22 RADTL

-61 LAAEPTIT
+61 LAAEPTIA
-69 AWSALLSAAGGLQ
+69 AWSELLSAAGGLQ
-82 HTDPAVAQADSARAA
+82 RAEA
-97 EPDQPFGLA
+97 SVPQDNSEHDQPFGLA

-127 HLYVEFDGRGVDAR
+127 HLYVEFDGHEVDAE
-141 RLTAAATAL
+141 RLTSAATAL

-159 KFRPDGTQRIA
+159 QFLADGTQRIA
-170 PLDGDFPVTVTD
+170 ALDGDFPVTVTD
-182 LRDLPADQIAA
+182 LRALPADQIAQ
-193 QLAQTQRRKAHQQLT
+193 QLAAIQRRKAHQQLT

-214 TLTLLPDGATRLH
+214 SLTLLPDGATRLH

-254 ELAPLSYTYRE
+254 ELAPLAYTYRE
-265 YRLAVAQSA
+265 YRMATTQSA
-274 AQPHP
+274 EQVNPRAD
-279 KAEADRQWWRERLS
+279 ADRQWWGDRIP

-302 LVPTAEQNDPR
+302 LVPAAEQNDPR
-313 HTTRRWHWLAPEV
+313 HTTRRWHWLAPDV

-373 HHADVDRLVG
+373 RHADVDRLVG
-383 DFTSSLLLDVDVTNA
+383 DFTSSLLLDVDLTDA
-398 ATATQRSVV
+398 ATATGRCAV
-407 LQGAFRSA
+407 LQDAFRSA
-415 AAHSEYSGLEV
+415 AAHSDYSGLEV

-449 LGELFGA
+449 LGELFGS

-490 NWDVREEAFPEGVID
+490 NWDVREEAFPAGVID
-505 AMFTRHIA
+505 AMFARHIA
-513 ELERLATDD
+513 ELERLAVDD
-522 TAWEAPTPEPM
+522 TAWEATTPEPL

-541 DAVNSR
+541 DEANSR

-569 ATAMISEARRWT
+569 ATAMIGETRQWT

-589 SAVASALQIAGITPG
+589 SAVASALRIAGITPG

-614 AEQIIAV
+614 AEQIIAL

-653 MALYCS
+653 MALYC
-659 GGERSDGKTGDLAP
+659 GDLTP
-673 SWKPSLTVTEALRIG
+673 SWKPSLTVTEAMRIG
-688 RRAPGPFVPA
+688 RRADGPFVPA
-698 ATDPHDLAY
+698 ATDPHELAY

-738 FDIGPAD
+738 FNIGPAD

-783 DRWAALIAEHGVTV
+783 DHWAALIAEHGVTV

-812 GDAGAGRL
+812 EGAGADRL
-820 KSVRV
+820 ASVRV

-841 QAQAPGVRVAG
+841 QEQAPGVRVAG

-872 DAWSA
+872 ETWSA
-877 VPYGVPFANNACRV
+877 VPYGVPFTNNACRV

-906 LWFTGRGVASG
+906 LWFTGRGIASG
-917 YRGRPDLTADRFVRY
+917 YRGRADLTADRFVRY

-946 RPDGILEFVG
+946 RPDGVLEFVG

-986 AVAGVVSGHDRGH
+986 AVAGVVSGGERGH
-999 DVLAALVSVE
+999 DVLAALVSVD
-1009 DPELTVARIGAA
+1009 DPDLTTERISAA
-1021 VAELVPPHMIPRQMQ
+1021 VAELVPPHMIPRQLQ
-1036 VVTAIPFTVG
+1036 VVAAIPFTVG

-1061 VEAAE
+1061 VQAAD

-1071 LPETTLERALAT
+1071 LPETTLERALVA
-1083 IVSEVLTV
+1083 IVSELLTV
-1091 AGDIGVHDDFFEL
+1091 DAGVEDDFFEL

-1138 RALAERLVG
+1138 RALAQRLIG
-1147 REDGGGR
+1147 REDGNGR
-1154 LELVAELYLEI
+1154 LDMVAELYLEI

>member
-1 MGVVAVNSQAIRE
+1 VGVVAVNSQAIRE
-14 EVAELLGA
+14 EVAELLGT
-22 RADSL
+22 RADTL

-61 LAAEPTIT
+61 LAAEPTIV
-69 AWSALLSAAGGLQ
+69 AWSELLSAAGGLQ
-82 HTDPAVAQADSARAA
+82 RAETAVPQDDS
-97 EPDQPFGLA
+97 EHDQPFGLA
-106 PMQHAMWIG
+106 PMQHAMWVG

-127 HLYVEFDGRGVDAR
+127 HLYVEFDGHGVDAE
-141 RLTAAATAL
+141 RLTTAATAL
-150 AARHPMLRV
+150 AVRHPMLRV
-159 KFRPDGTQRIA
+159 QFRADGTQRIR
-170 PLDGDFPVTVTD
+170 PQDGDFPVTVTD
-182 LRDLPADQIAA
+182 LRDLPADQIAE
-193 QLAQTQRRKAHQQLT
+193 QLAVTQCRKAHQQLT
-208 GQVFEL
+208 DEVFEL
-214 TLTLLPDGATRLH
+214 SLTLLPEGKTCLH

-254 ELAPLSYTYRE
+254 ELAPLTYTYRE
-265 YRLAVAQSA
+265 YRMAAAQSA
-274 AQPHP
+274 AQPDP
-279 KAEADRQWWRERLS
+279 KAEADRQWWGERLP

-313 HTTRRWHWLAPEV
+313 HTTRRWHWLAPDV
-326 RDALYAA
+326 RDALYGA

-362 LLNVPLFGRDQ
+362 LLNVPLFGREQ
-373 HHADVDRLVG
+373 RHADVDRLVG
-383 DFTSSLLLDVDVTNA
+383 DFTSSLLLDVDLTDA
-398 ATATQRSVV
+398 ATATARCGA
-407 LQGAFRSA
+407 LQDAFRTA
-415 AAHSEYSGLEV
+415 AAHSGYSGLEV

-449 LGELFGA
+449 LGELFDS

-490 NWDVREEAFPEGVID
+490 NWDVREDAFPDGVID
-505 AMFTRHIA
+505 AMFARHIA
-513 ELERLATDD
+513 ELERLAGDD

-541 DAVNSR
+541 DAANSR

-557 TGFFASAAARPA
+557 TGFFASAAARPG
-569 ATAMISEARRWT
+569 ATAMIGEARQWT

-589 SAVASALQIAGITPG
+589 SAVASALQVAGIVPG

-614 AEQIIAV
+614 AEQIIAL

-653 MALYCS
+653 MALYC
-659 GGERSDGKTGDLAP
+659 GDLVP
-673 SWKPSLTVTEALRIG
+673 SWRPSLTVTEALRIG
-688 RRAPGPFVPA
+688 RRAEGPFVPA
-698 ATDPHDLAY
+698 ATDPHELAY

-733 FLYGH
+733 FLYRH

-812 GDAGAGRL
+812 EGVGADRL
-820 KSVRV
+820 QSVRV

-872 DAWSA
+872 DTWSA
-877 VPYGVPFANNACRV
+877 VPYGVPFTNNACRV

-906 LWFTGRGVASG
+906 LWFTGRGIASG
-917 YRGRPDLTADRFVRY
+917 YRGRADLTADRFVRY

-986 AVAGVVSGHDRGH
+986 AVAGVVSGGERGH
-999 DVLAALVSVE
+999 DVLAALVSVD
-1009 DPELTVARIGAA
+1009 DPELTAERISAA
-1021 VAELVPPHMIPRQMQ
+1021 VAELVPPHMIPRQLQ
-1036 VVTAIPFTVG
+1036 VVAAIPFTVG

-1061 VEAAE
+1061 VQAAD
-1066 GAGRA
+1066 GADRA
-1071 LPETTLERALAT
+1071 QPETTLERALVA
-1083 IVSEVLTV
+1083 IVSELLAVE
-1091 AGDIGVHDDFFEL
+1091 AGVEDDFFEL

-1138 RALAERLVG
+1138 RTLAQRLTG
-1147 REDGGGR
+1147 REDGSGR
-1154 LELVAELYLEI
+1154 LEMVAELYLEI
-1165 AEMNHDDVL
+1165 AEMNHDDVV

>member
-22 RADSL
+22 PADTL

-61 LAAEPTIT
+61 LAAEPTIA
-69 AWSALLSAAGGLQ
+69 AWSELLSAAGGLQ
-82 HTDPAVAQADSARAA
+82 RAEVAAPQVDSAH
-97 EPDQPFGLA
+97 DQPFGLA

-127 HLYVEFDGRGVDAR
+127 HLYVEFDGHGVDPE

-159 KFRPDGTQRIA
+159 QFLADGTQRIK
-170 PLDGDFPVTVTD
+170 PQDGDFPVAVTD
-182 LRDLPADQIAA
+182 LRDLPADQIAE
-193 QLAQTQRRKAHQQLT
+193 QLAATQRRKAHQQLT
-208 GQVFEL
+208 DEVFEL
-214 TLTLLPDGATRLH
+214 SLTLLPDTKTRLH

-245 DLAALYRGV
+245 DLAALYGGV
-254 ELAPLSYTYRE
+254 ELAPLAYTYRE
-265 YRLAVAQSA
+265 YRMATVQSA
-274 AQPHP
+274 QEPNPRAD
-279 KAEADRQWWRERLS
+279 ADRQWWGDRLP

-302 LVPTAEQNDPR
+302 LVPVAEQDDPR
-313 HTTRRWHWLAPEV
+313 HTTRRWHWLAPDV

-373 HHADVDRLVG
+373 RHADVDRLVG
-383 DFTSSLLLDVDVTNA
+383 DFTSSLLLDVDLTDA
-398 ATATQRSVV
+398 ATATARCGV
-407 LQGAFRSA
+407 LQDAFRGA
-415 AAHSEYSGLEV
+415 AAHSGYSGLEV

-449 LGELFGA
+449 LGELFGS
-456 AVIETFGTPGWIN
+456 AVIEAFGTPGWIN

-490 NWDVREEAFPEGVID
+490 NWDVREDAFPDGVID
-505 AMFTRHIA
+505 AMFARHIA

-522 TAWEAPTPEPM
+522 MAWEAPTPEPM

-541 DAVNSR
+541 DAANSR

-557 TGFFASAAARPA
+557 TGFFAAAAARPA
-569 ATAMISEARRWT
+569 ATAMIGEARQWT
-581 YAELAEEV
+581 YTELAEEV
-589 SAVASALQIAGITPG
+589 SAVASALQIAGIVPG

-614 AEQIIAV
+614 AEQIIAL

-629 VYLPIGVDQPADR
+629 VYLPVGVDQPADR

-653 MALYCS
+653 MALYC
-659 GGERSDGKTGDLAP
+659 GDLAP

-688 RRAPGPFVPA
+688 RRAEGPFVPA
-698 ATDPHDLAY
+698 ATDPHELAY

-738 FDIGPAD
+738 FDIGPDD

-797 LNFLPGWLEMLVSVN
+797 LNFLPGWLEMLVEV
-812 GDAGAGRL
+812 GAGRL
-820 KSVRV
+820 DTVRV

-872 DAWSA
+872 DTWSA
-877 VPYGVPFANNACRV
+877 VPYGVPFTNNACRV

-906 LWFTGRGVASG
+906 LWFTGRGIASG

-946 RPDGILEFVG
+946 RPDGVLEFVG

-986 AVAGVVSGHDRGH
+986 AVAGVVSGGERGH
-999 DVLAALVSVE
+999 DVLAALVSV
-1009 DPELTVARIGAA
+1009 DDAELSTDRITSA
-1021 VAELVPPHMIPRQMQ
+1021 VAELVPPHMIPRQLQ
-1036 VVTAIPFTVG
+1036 VVAAIPFTVG

-1061 VEAAE
+1061 VSSAE

-1071 LPETTLERALAT
+1071 LPETMLERALVA
-1083 IVSEVLTV
+1083 IVSELLTV
-1091 AGDIGVHDDFFEL
+1091 EAGVEDDFFEL

-1138 RALAERLVG
+1138 RALAQRLIG
-1147 REDGGGR
+1147 REDGSGR
-1154 LELVAELYLEI
+1154 LEMVAELYLEI
-1165 AEMNHDDVL
+1165 AQMNHDDVL

>member
-1 MGVVAVNSQAIRE
+1 MAVNSQAIRE

-22 RADSL
+22 RADTL
-27 DPGADLIG
+27 DPGADLIS

-61 LAAEPTIT
+61 LAAEPTIA
-69 AWSALLSAAGGLQ
+69 AWSELLSAAGGLQ
-82 HTDPAVAQADSARAA
+82 RAETSAPQDDS
-97 EPDQPFGLA
+97 EHDQPFGLA

-127 HLYVEFDGRGVDAR
+127 HLYVEFDGHGVDVE

-159 KFRPDGTQRIA
+159 QFLADGTQRIKA
-170 PLDGDFPVTVTD
+170 LDGDFPVTVTD
-182 LRDLPADQIAA
+182 LRDLPADQIAE
-193 QLAQTQRRKAHQQLT
+193 QLAATQRRKAHQQLT
-208 GQVFEL
+208 DQVFEL
-214 TLTLLPDGATRLH
+214 SLTLLPDGKTRLH

-254 ELAPLSYTYRE
+254 ELAPLAYTYRE
-265 YRLAVAQSA
+265 YRMATTQSA
-274 AQPHP
+274 QEPNPRAD
-279 KAEADRQWWRERLS
+279 ADRQWWGERLP

-302 LVPTAEQNDPR
+302 LVPVAEQNDPR
-313 HTTRRWHWLAPEV
+313 HATRRWHWLAPDV

-373 HHADVDRLVG
+373 RHADVDRLVG
-383 DFTSSLLLDVDVTNA
+383 DFTSSLLLDVDLTDA
-398 ATATQRSVV
+398 ATATARCGV
-407 LQGAFRSA
+407 LQDAFRSA

-449 LGELFGA
+449 LGELFGS
-456 AVIETFGTPGWIN
+456 AVLETFGTPGWIN

-490 NWDVREEAFPEGVID
+490 NWDVREDAFPDGVID
-505 AMFTRHIA
+505 AMFARHIA
-513 ELERLATDD
+513 ELERLAGDD

-541 DAVNSR
+541 DAANSR

-557 TGFFASAAARPA
+557 TGFFASAAARPD
-569 ATAMISEARRWT
+569 ATAMIGEARQWT

-589 SAVASALQIAGITPG
+589 SAVASALQIAGIKPG

-614 AEQIIAV
+614 AEQIIAL

-653 MALYCS
+653 MALYC
-659 GGERSDGKTGDLAP
+659 GDLAP

-688 RRAPGPFVPA
+688 RRAEGPFVPA
-698 ATDPHDLAY
+698 ATDPHELAY

-738 FDIGPAD
+738 FGIGPAD

-783 DRWAALIAEHGVTV
+783 DRWAALIAEHGVTI
-797 LNFLPGWLEMLVSVN
+797 LNFLPGWLEMLVEV
-812 GDAGAGRL
+812 GAGRL
-820 KSVRV
+820 DTVRV

-872 DAWSA
+872 DSWSA
-877 VPYGVPFANNACRV
+877 VPYGVPFTNNACRV

-906 LWFTGRGVASG
+906 LWFTGRGIASG
-917 YRGRPDLTADRFVRY
+917 YRGRADLTADRFVRY

-986 AVAGVVSGHDRGH
+986 AVAGVVSGGERGH
-999 DVLAALVSVE
+999 DVLAALVSV
-1009 DPELTVARIGAA
+1009 DDAELTAERISAA
-1021 VAELVPPHMIPRQMQ
+1021 VAELVPPHMIPRQLQ
-1036 VVTAIPFTVG
+1036 VVAAIPFTVG

-1061 VEAAE
+1061 VQAAD

-1071 LPETTLERALAT
+1071 QPETTLERALVA
-1083 IVSEVLTV
+1083 IVSELLSVD
-1091 AGDIGVHDDFFEL
+1091 AGVEDDFFEL

-1138 RALAERLVG
+1138 RALAQRLTG
-1147 REDGGGR
+1147 REDGSGR
-1154 LELVAELYLEI
+1154 LDMVAELYLEI

>member
-22 RADSL
+22 PADTL

-61 LAAEPTIT
+61 LAAEPTIA
-69 AWSALLSAAGGLQ
+69 AWSELLSAAGGLQ
-82 HTDPAVAQADSARAA
+82 RAEVPVPQVDSAH
-97 EPDQPFGLA
+97 DQPFGLA

-127 HLYVEFDGRGVDAR
+127 HLYVEFDGHGVDPE

-159 KFRPDGTQRIA
+159 QFLADGTQRIK
-170 PLDGDFPVTVTD
+170 PQDGDFPVAVTD
-182 LRDLPADQIAA
+182 LRDLPADQIAE
-193 QLAQTQRRKAHQQLT
+193 QLAVTQRRKAHQQLT
-208 GQVFEL
+208 DEVFEL
-214 TLTLLPDGATRLH
+214 SLTLLPDGKTRLH

-235 DAMSYRTLMA
+235 DAMSYRTLMT
-245 DLAALYRGV
+245 DLAALYGGV
-254 ELAPLSYTYRE
+254 ELAPLAYTYRE
-265 YRLAVAQSA
+265 YRMATAQSA
-274 AQPHP
+274 QEPNPRAD
-279 KAEADRQWWRERLS
+279 ADRQWWGDRLP

-302 LVPTAEQNDPR
+302 LVPVAEQDDPR
-313 HTTRRWHWLAPEV
+313 HTTRRWHWLAPDV

-373 HHADVDRLVG
+373 RHADVDRLVG
-383 DFTSSLLLDVDVTNA
+383 DFTSSLLLDVDLTDA
-398 ATATQRSVV
+398 ATATARCGV
-407 LQGAFRSA
+407 LQDAFRGA

-449 LGELFGA
+449 LGELFGS
-456 AVIETFGTPGWIN
+456 AVIEAFGTPGWIN

-490 NWDVREEAFPEGVID
+490 NWDVREDAFPDGVID
-505 AMFTRHIA
+505 AMFARHIA

-522 TAWEAPTPEPM
+522 MAWEAPTPEPM

-541 DAVNSR
+541 DAANSR

-557 TGFFASAAARPA
+557 TGFFAAAAARPA
-569 ATAMISEARRWT
+569 ATAMIGEARQWT

-589 SAVASALQIAGITPG
+589 SAVASALQIAGIVPG

-614 AEQIIAV
+614 AEQIIAL

-653 MALYCS
+653 MALYC
-659 GGERSDGKTGDLAP
+659 GDLAP

-688 RRAPGPFVPA
+688 RRAEGPFVPA
-698 ATDPHDLAY
+698 ATDPHELAY

-715 GEPKGVEVTHD
+715 GEPKGVEVTHG

-738 FDIGPAD
+738 FGIGPDD

-797 LNFLPGWLEMLVSVN
+797 LNFLPGWLEMLVEV
-812 GDAGAGRL
+812 GAGRL
-820 KSVRV
+820 DTVRV

-872 DAWSA
+872 DTWSA
-877 VPYGVPFANNACRV
+877 VPYGVPFTNNACRV

-906 LWFTGRGVASG
+906 LWFTGRGIASG

-946 RPDGILEFVG
+946 RPDGVLEFVG

-986 AVAGVVSGHDRGH
+986 AVAGVVSGGERGH
-999 DVLAALVSVE
+999 DVLAALVSV
-1009 DPELTVARIGAA
+1009 DDAELSTDRITSA
-1021 VAELVPPHMIPRQMQ
+1021 VAELVPPHMIPRQLQ
-1036 VVTAIPFTVG
+1036 VVAAIPFTVG

-1061 VEAAE
+1061 VSSAE

-1071 LPETTLERALAT
+1071 LPETMLERALVA
-1083 IVSEVLTV
+1083 IVSELLTV
-1091 AGDIGVHDDFFEL
+1091 EAGVEDDFFEL

-1138 RALAERLVG
+1138 RALAQRLIG
-1147 REDGGGR
+1147 REDGSGR
-1154 LELVAELYLEI
+1154 LEMVAELYLEI
-1165 AEMNHDDVL
+1165 AQMNHDDVL

>member
-22 RADSL
+22 PADTL

-61 LAAEPTIT
+61 LAAEPTIA
-69 AWSALLSAAGGLQ
+69 AWSELLSAAGGLQ
-82 HTDPAVAQADSARAA
+82 RAEVPVPQVDSAH
-97 EPDQPFGLA
+97 DQPFGLA

-127 HLYVEFDGRGVDAR
+127 HLYVEFDGHGVDPE

-159 KFRPDGTQRIA
+159 QFLADGTQRIK
-170 PLDGDFPVTVTD
+170 PQDGDFPVAVTD
-182 LRDLPADQIAA
+182 LRDLPADQIAE
-193 QLAQTQRRKAHQQLT
+193 QLAVTQRRKAHQQLT
-208 GQVFEL
+208 DEVFEL
-214 TLTLLPDGATRLH
+214 SLTLLPDGKTRLH

-235 DAMSYRTLMA
+235 DAMSYRTLMT
-245 DLAALYRGV
+245 DLAALYGGV
-254 ELAPLSYTYRE
+254 ELAPLAYTYRE
-265 YRLAVAQSA
+265 YRMATAQSA
-274 AQPHP
+274 QEPNPRAD
-279 KAEADRQWWRERLS
+279 ADRQWWGDRLP

-302 LVPTAEQNDPR
+302 LVPVAEQDDPR
-313 HTTRRWHWLAPEV
+313 HTTRRWHWLAPDV

-373 HHADVDRLVG
+373 RHADVDRLVG
-383 DFTSSLLLDVDVTNA
+383 DFTSSLLLDVDLTEA
-398 ATATQRSVV
+398 ATATARCGV
-407 LQGAFRSA
+407 LQDAFRGA

-449 LGELFGA
+449 LGELFGSAVTA
-456 AVIETFGTPGWIN
+456 AFGTPGWIN

-490 NWDVREEAFPEGVID
+490 NWDVREDAFPDGVID
-505 AMFTRHIA
+505 GMFARHIA

-541 DAVNSR
+541 DAANSR

-569 ATAMISEARRWT
+569 ATAMISESRQWT

-589 SAVASALQIAGITPG
+589 SAVASALRIAGITAG

-614 AEQIIAV
+614 AEQIIAL

-653 MALYCS
+653 MALYC
-659 GGERSDGKTGDLAP
+659 GDLAP

-688 RRAPGPFVPA
+688 RRAEGPFVPA
-698 ATDPHDLAY
+698 ATDPHELAY

-738 FDIGPAD
+738 FDIGPDD

-783 DRWAALIAEHGVTV
+783 DHWAALIAEHGVSV
-797 LNFLPGWLEMLVSVN
+797 LNFLPGWLEMLVEV
-812 GDAGAGRL
+812 GAGRL
-820 KSVRV
+820 DTVRV

-872 DAWSA
+872 DNWSA
-877 VPYGVPFANNACRV
+877 VPYGVPFTNNACRV

-906 LWFTGRGVASG
+906 LWFTGRGIASG
-917 YRGRPDLTADRFVRY
+917 YRGRADLTADRFVRY

-986 AVAGVVSGHDRGH
+986 AVAGVVSGGERGH
-999 DVLAALVSVE
+999 DVLAALVSV
-1009 DPELTVARIGAA
+1009 DDAELTADRITAA
-1021 VAELVPPHMIPRQMQ
+1021 VAELVPPHMIPRQLQ
-1036 VVTAIPFTVG
+1036 VVAAIPFTVG

-1061 VEAAE
+1061 VSSAD

-1071 LPETTLERALAT
+1071 LPETTLEQALVA
-1083 IVSEVLTV
+1083 IVSELLTV
-1091 AGDIGVHDDFFEL
+1091 EAGVEDDFFEL

-1138 RALAERLVG
+1138 RALAQRLIG
-1147 REDGGGR
+1147 REDGSER
-1154 LELVAELYLEI
+1154 LEMVAELYLEI
-1165 AEMNHDDVL
+1165 AQMNHDDVL

>member
-22 RADSL
+22 PADTL

-61 LAAEPTIT
+61 LAAEPTIA
-69 AWSALLSAAGGLQ
+69 AWSELLSAAGGLQ
-82 HTDPAVAQADSARAA
+82 RAEVPVPQVDSAH
-97 EPDQPFGLA
+97 DQPFGLA

-127 HLYVEFDGRGVDAR
+127 HLYVEFDGHGVDPE

-159 KFRPDGTQRIA
+159 QFLADGTQRIK
-170 PLDGDFPVTVTD
+170 PQDGDFPVAVTD
-182 LRDLPADQIAA
+182 LRDLPADQIAE
-193 QLAQTQRRKAHQQLT
+193 QLAVTQRRKAHQQLT
-208 GQVFEL
+208 DEVFEL
-214 TLTLLPDGATRLH
+214 SLTLLPDGKTRLH

-235 DAMSYRTLMA
+235 DAMSYRTLMT
-245 DLAALYRGV
+245 DLAALYGGV
-254 ELAPLSYTYRE
+254 ELAPLAYTYRE
-265 YRLAVAQSA
+265 YRMATAQSA
-274 AQPHP
+274 QEPNPRAD
-279 KAEADRQWWRERLS
+279 ADRQWWGDRLP

-302 LVPTAEQNDPR
+302 LVPVAEQDDPR
-313 HTTRRWHWLAPEV
+313 HTTRRWHWLAPDV

-373 HHADVDRLVG
+373 RHADVDRLVG
-383 DFTSSLLLDVDVTNA
+383 DFTSSLLLDVDLTEA
-398 ATATQRSVV
+398 ATAPARCGV
-407 LQGAFRSA
+407 LQDAFRGA

-449 LGELFGA
+449 LGELFGSAVTA
-456 AVIETFGTPGWIN
+456 AFGTPGWIN

-490 NWDVREEAFPEGVID
+490 NWDVREDAFPDGVID
-505 AMFTRHIA
+505 AMFARHIA

-541 DAVNSR
+541 DAANSR

-569 ATAMISEARRWT
+569 ATAMISESRQWT

-589 SAVASALQIAGITPG
+589 SAVASALRIAGITAG

-614 AEQIIAV
+614 AEQIIAL

-653 MALYCS
+653 MALYC
-659 GGERSDGKTGDLAP
+659 GDLAP

-688 RRAPGPFVPA
+688 RRAEGPFVPA
-698 ATDPHDLAY
+698 ATDPHELAY

-738 FDIGPAD
+738 FDIGPDD

-783 DRWAALIAEHGVTV
+783 DHWAALIAEHGVTV
-797 LNFLPGWLEMLVSVN
+797 LNFLPGWLEMLVEV
-812 GDAGAGRL
+812 GAGRL
-820 KSVRV
+820 DTVRV

-872 DAWSA
+872 DNWSA
-877 VPYGVPFANNACRV
+877 VPYGVPFTNNACRV

-906 LWFTGRGVASG
+906 LWFTGRGIASG
-917 YRGRPDLTADRFVRY
+917 YRGRADLTADRFVRY

-986 AVAGVVSGHDRGH
+986 AVAGVVSGGERGH
-999 DVLAALVSVE
+999 DVLAALVSV
-1009 DPELTVARIGAA
+1009 DDAELTADRITAA
-1021 VAELVPPHMIPRQMQ
+1021 VAELVPPHMIPRQLQ
-1036 VVTAIPFTVG
+1036 VVAAIPFTVG

-1061 VEAAE
+1061 VSSAD

-1071 LPETTLERALAT
+1071 LPETTLEQALVA
-1083 IVSEVLTV
+1083 IVSELLTV
-1091 AGDIGVHDDFFEL
+1091 EAGVEDDFFEL

-1138 RALAERLVG
+1138 RALAQRLIG
-1147 REDGGGR
+1147 REDGSER
-1154 LELVAELYLEI
+1154 LEMVAELYLEI
-1165 AEMNHDDVL
+1165 AQMNHDDVL

>member
-51 KQGIDIDFAA
+51 KLGIDIDFAA
-61 LAAEPTIT
+61 LAAEPTIA
-69 AWSALLSAAGGLQ
+69 AWSDLLSAAGGLQ
-82 HTDPAVAQADSARAA
+82 HTDSAAVQSDSAHGG
-97 EPDQPFGLA
+97 EPDEPFELA

-127 HLYVEFDGRGVDAR
+127 HLYVEFDGHGVDVQ

-159 KFRPDGTQRIA
+159 QFLADGTQRIGA
-170 PLDGDFPVTVTD
+170 LDGDFPVTVTD
-182 LRDLPADQIAA
+182 LRAMPAGQIA
-193 QLAQTQRRKAHQQLT
+193 QHLAATQRHKAHQQLT
-208 GQVFEL
+208 DQVFEL

-254 ELAPLSYTYRE
+254 DLAPLTYTYRE
-265 YRLAVAQSA
+265 YRMAVAQSA
-274 AQPHP
+274 AQPDP
-279 KAEADRQWWRERLS
+279 KAEVDRQWWGEQLP

-313 HTTRRWHWLAPEV
+313 HTTRRWHWLAPDV

-362 LLNVPLFGRDQ
+362 LLNVPLFGREQ
-373 HHADVDRLVG
+373 RHADVDRMVG
-383 DFTSSLLLDVDVTNA
+383 DFTSSLLLDVDLTDA
-398 ATATQRSVV
+398 ATATARCGVV
-407 LQGAFRSA
+407 QDAFRTA
-415 AAHSEYSGLEV
+415 AAHSGYSGLEV

-449 LGELFGA
+449 LGELFGS

-490 NWDVREEAFPEGVID
+490 NWDVREDAFPEGVID
-505 AMFTRHIA
+505 AMFARHIA
-513 ELERLATDD
+513 ELERLAIDD

-541 DAVNSR
+541 DEVNSR
-547 TAAPSGAALH
+547 TAAPTGAALH

-589 SAVASALQIAGITPG
+589 SAVASALRIAGIRPG

-614 AEQIIAV
+614 AEQIIA
-621 LAILAAGG
+621 LLGILAAGA
-629 VYLPIGVDQPADR
+629 VYLPIGVDQPAER
-642 TEKILATGGVR
+642 TEKTLATGGVR
-653 MALYCS
+653 MALYC
-659 GGERSDGKTGDLAP
+659 GDLVP
-673 SWKPSLTVTEALRIG
+673 SWRPSLTVAEALRIG
-688 RRAPGPFVPA
+688 RRAEGPFVPA
-698 ATDPHDLAY
+698 ATDPHELAY

-738 FDIGPAD
+738 FNIGPAD

-797 LNFLPGWLEMLVSVN
+797 LNFLPGWLEMLVEV
-812 GDAGAGRL
+812 GAGRL
-820 KSVRV
+820 DTVRV

-872 DAWSA
+872 DTSPA
-877 VPYGVPFANNACRV
+877 VPYGAPFTNNACRV

-906 LWFTGRGVASG
+906 LWFTGRGIASG

-946 RPDGILEFVG
+946 RPDGVLEFVG
-956 RADHRVKISGY
+956 RTDHRVKISGY
-967 RIELGDV
+967 RVELGDV

-986 AVAGVVSGHDRGH
+986 AVAGVVSGGERGH
-999 DVLAALVSVE
+999 DVLAALVSVD
-1009 DPELTVARIGAA
+1009 DPELTTERIGAA
-1021 VAELVPPHMIPRQMQ
+1021 VAELVPPHMIPRQIQ
-1036 VVTAIPFTVG
+1036 VVAAIPFTVG

-1061 VEAAE
+1061 VKTAE

-1071 LPETTLERALAT
+1071 LPETMLERALVA
-1083 IVSEVLTV
+1083 IVSEVLAV
-1091 AGDIGVHDDFFEL
+1091 AGDVGVDEDFFEL

-1130 DIFAARTV
+1130 DIFAART
-1138 RALAERLVG
+1138 AGKLARRLIG
-1147 REDGGGR
+1147 REDGSDR
-1154 LELVAELYLEI
+1154 LEMVAELYLEI
-1165 AEMNHDDVL
+1165 AEMDHDDVL

>member
-22 RADSL
+22 RADTL
-27 DPGADLIG
+27 DPGADLIS

-61 LAAEPTIT
+61 LAAEPTIA
-69 AWSALLSAAGGLQ
+69 AWSELLSAAGGLQ
-82 HTDPAVAQADSARAA
+82 RAETSAPQDDS
-97 EPDQPFGLA
+97 EHDQPFGLA

-127 HLYVEFDGRGVDAR
+127 HLYVEFDGHGVDVE

-159 KFRPDGTQRIA
+159 QFLADGTQRIKA
-170 PLDGDFPVTVTD
+170 LDGDFPVTVTD
-182 LRDLPADQIAA
+182 LRDLPADQIAE
-193 QLAQTQRRKAHQQLT
+193 QLAATQRRKAHQQLT
-208 GQVFEL
+208 DQVFEL
-214 TLTLLPDGATRLH
+214 SLTLLPDGKTRLH

-254 ELAPLSYTYRE
+254 ELAPLAYTYRE
-265 YRLAVAQSA
+265 YRMATTQSA
-274 AQPHP
+274 QEPNPRAD
-279 KAEADRQWWRERLS
+279 ADRQWWGERLP

-302 LVPTAEQNDPR
+302 LVPVAEQNDPR
-313 HTTRRWHWLAPEV
+313 HTTRRWHWLAPDV

-373 HHADVDRLVG
+373 RHADVDRLVG
-383 DFTSSLLLDVDVTNA
+383 DFTSSLLLDVDLTDA
-398 ATATQRSVV
+398 ATATARCGV
-407 LQGAFRSA
+407 LQDAFRSA

-449 LGELFGA
+449 LGELFGS
-456 AVIETFGTPGWIN
+456 AVLETFGTPGWIN

-490 NWDVREEAFPEGVID
+490 NWDVREDAFPDGIID
-505 AMFTRHIA
+505 AMFARHIA
-513 ELERLATDD
+513 ELERLAGDD

-541 DAVNSR
+541 DAANSR

-557 TGFFASAAARPA
+557 TGFFASAAARPT
-569 ATAMISEARRWT
+569 ATAMIGEARQWT

-589 SAVASALQIAGITPG
+589 SAVASALQIAGIKPG

-614 AEQIIAV
+614 AEQIIAL

-653 MALYCS
+653 MALYC
-659 GGERSDGKTGDLAP
+659 GDLAP

-688 RRAPGPFVPA
+688 RRAEGPFVPA
-698 ATDPHDLAY
+698 ATDPHELAY

-783 DRWAALIAEHGVTV
+783 DRWATLIAEHGVTV
-797 LNFLPGWLEMLVSVN
+797 LNFLPGWLEMLVEV
-812 GDAGAGRL
+812 GAGRL
-820 KSVRV
+820 DTVRV

-872 DAWSA
+872 DSWSA
-877 VPYGVPFANNACRV
+877 VPYGVPFTNNACRV

-906 LWFTGRGVASG
+906 LWFTGRGIASG
-917 YRGRPDLTADRFVRY
+917 YRGRADLTADRFVRY

-986 AVAGVVSGHDRGH
+986 AVAGVVSGGERGH
-999 DVLAALVSVE
+999 DVLAALVSV
-1009 DPELTVARIGAA
+1009 DDAELTAERISAA
-1021 VAELVPPHMIPRQMQ
+1021 VAELVPPHMIPRQLQ
-1036 VVTAIPFTVG
+1036 VVAAIPFTVG

-1061 VEAAE
+1061 VQAAD

-1071 LPETTLERALAT
+1071 QPETTLERALVA
-1083 IVSEVLTV
+1083 IVSELLSVD
-1091 AGDIGVHDDFFEL
+1091 AGVEDDFFEL

-1138 RALAERLVG
+1138 RALAQRLTG
-1147 REDGGGR
+1147 REDGSGR
-1154 LELVAELYLEI
+1154 LDMVAELYLEI

>member
-22 RADSL
+22 RADTL

-69 AWSALLSAAGGLQ
+69 AWSELLAAAGGVQ
-82 HTDPAVAQADSARAA
+82 RAEASVPQDDS
-97 EPDQPFGLA
+97 EGDQPFGLA

-127 HLYVEFDGRGVDAR
+127 HLYVEFDGHGVDAE

-150 AARHPMLRV
+150 AVRHPMLRV
-159 KFRPDGTQRIA
+159 QFLADGTQRINE
-170 PLDGDFPVTVTD
+170 LDGDFPVAVID
-182 LRDLPADQIAA
+182 LRALPAEQIAE
-193 QLAQTQRRKAHQQLT
+193 QLAAIQRRKAHQQLT

-214 TLTLLPDGATRLH
+214 SLTLLPDGATRLH

-245 DLAALYRGV
+245 DLATLYRGV
-254 ELAPLSYTYRE
+254 QLAPLAYTYRE
-265 YRLAVAQSA
+265 YRMATMRSAQEPDPRA
-274 AQPHP
+274 D
-279 KAEADRQWWRERLS
+279 ADRQWWGDRLP

-302 LVPTAEQNDPR
+302 LVPVAEQNDPR
-313 HTTRRWHWLAPEV
+313 HTTRRWHWLAPDV

-362 LLNVPLFGRDQ
+362 LLNVPLFGREQ
-373 HHADVDRLVG
+373 RHADVDRLVG
-383 DFTSSLLLDVDVTNA
+383 DFTSSLLLDVDLTGA
-398 ATATQRSVV
+398 ATATARCGV
-407 LQGAFRSA
+407 LQDAFRSA
-415 AAHSEYSGLEV
+415 AAHSGYSGLEV

-449 LGELFGA
+449 LGELFGS

-505 AMFTRHIA
+505 AMFARHIA
-513 ELERLATDD
+513 ELERLAVED
-522 TAWEAPTPEPM
+522 TAWGAPTPEPM

-541 DAVNSR
+541 DEVNSR
-547 TAAPSGAALH
+547 TAAPGGAALH
-557 TGFFASAAARPA
+557 TGFFASAAARPS
-569 ATAMISEARRWT
+569 ATAMIGESRQWT

-589 SAVASALQIAGITPG
+589 SAVASALRVAGITPG

-614 AEQIIAV
+614 AEQIIAL

-659 GGERSDGKTGDLAP
+659 GGERSDGYCSGGERSDGKTDDLAP
-673 SWKPSLTVTEALRIG
+673 SWKPSLTVTEAMRIG
-688 RRAPGPFVPA
+688 RRAEGPFVPA
-698 ATDPHDLAY
+698 ATDPHELAY

-773 VVDEPYRRDP
+773 VVEERYRRDP

-797 LNFLPGWLEMLVSVN
+797 LNFLPGWLEMLVEV
-812 GDAGAGRL
+812 GAGRL
-820 KSVRV
+820 DTVRV

-852 LGGATETAIHA
+852 LAAPPKPPSTPPFSRPVSCRTRGRRCPTVCRSATTRAAWSTRPARTAPIGWPA
-863 TIFEAGELP
+863 NCGSP
-872 DAWSA
+872 DAVS
-877 VPYGVPFANNACRV
+877 PRV
-891 VNEAGQDCPDWVAGE
+891 TV
-906 LWFTGRGVASG
+906 
-917 YRGRPDLTADRFVRY
+917 ADR
-932 AGRTWYR
+932 T
-939 SGDLARY
+939 
-946 RPDGILEFVG
+946 
-956 RADHRVKISGY
+956 
-967 RIELGDV
+967 
-974 EAALQ
+974 
-979 RVPGVRA
+979 
-986 AVAGVVSGHDRGH
+986 
-999 DVLAALVSVE
+999 
-1009 DPELTVARIGAA
+1009 
-1021 VAELVPPHMIPRQMQ
+1021 
-1036 VVTAIPFTVG
+1036 
-1046 GKTDRRA
+1046 
-1053 AAGQLAAL
+1053 
-1061 VEAAE
+1061 
-1066 GAGRA
+1066 
-1071 LPETTLERALAT
+1071 
-1083 IVSEVLTV
+1083 
-1091 AGDIGVHDDFFEL
+1091 
-1104 GGDSVLATATVARI
+1104 
-1118 RKWLDTPTVGVP
+1118 
-1130 DIFAARTV
+1130 
-1138 RALAERLVG
+1138 
-1147 REDGGGR
+1147 
-1154 LELVAELYLEI
+1154 
-1165 AEMNHDDVL
+1165 
-1174 TALDPAAVS
+1174 

>member
-1 MGVVAVNSQAIRE
+1 MSNILV
-14 EVAELLGA
+14 
-22 RADSL
+22 
-27 DPGADLIG
+27 DL
-35 QGLDSIRM
+35 SN
-43 MSLAGRWR
+43 
-51 KQGIDIDFAA
+51 
-61 LAAEPTIT
+61 
-69 AWSALLSAAGGLQ
+69 
-82 HTDPAVAQADSARAA
+82 
-97 EPDQPFGLA
+97 
-106 PMQHAMWIG
+106 AM
-115 REDDQQLGGVAG
+115 
-127 HLYVEFDGRGVDAR
+127 
-141 RLTAAATAL
+141 AAATEK
-150 AARHPMLRV
+150 AAASTLLVNARRRMPASGIAFAPDLVLTADHVVEQEDGITVLL
-159 KFRPDGTQRIA
+159 PDGTQRTGA
-170 PLDGDFPVTVTD
+170 VDGEFPVTVND
-182 LRDLPADQIAA
+182 LRDPPADQIAER
-193 QLAQTQRRKAHQQLT
+193 LAHTQRGKAHQQLT

-214 TLTLLPDGATRLH
+214 TLSLLPEGATRLH

-265 YRLAVAQSA
+265 YRMATTQSA
-274 AQPHP
+274 QLANP
-279 KAEADRQWWRERLS
+279 KAEPDRQWWADRLS

-302 LVPTAEQNDPR
+302 RIPTAEQADPR
-313 HTTRRWHWLAPEV
+313 RTTRRWHWLGPEV

-333 ARRRGITPAMALA
+333 ARRRSITPAMALA

-362 LLNVPLFGRDQ
+362 LLNVPLFGREQ
-373 HHADVDRLVG
+373 RHADVDRLVG
-383 DFTSSLLLDVDVTNA
+383 DFTSSLLLDVDLTGA
-398 ATATQRSVV
+398 ATATQRAGV
-407 LQGAFRSA
+407 LQQAFRSA

-449 LGELFGA
+449 LGELFGP
-456 AVIETFGTPGWIN
+456 AVIEAFGNPGWIN

-490 NWDVREEAFPEGVID
+490 NWDVREDAFPAGVVD
-505 AMFTRHIA
+505 AMFDRHIA
-513 ELERLATDD
+513 ELERLASADS
-522 TAWEAPTPEPM
+522 AWEALTPEPL
-533 SAAQRAVR
+533 SAAQRSVR
-541 DAVNSR
+541 DTMNSR
-547 TAAPSGAALH
+547 TSAPSGAALH
-557 TGFFASAAARPA
+557 TGFFASAAARPQ
-569 ATAMISEARRWT
+569 ATAMIAEARQWT

-589 SAVASALQIAGITPG
+589 SAIASALRIAGIKPG

-614 AEQIIAV
+614 AEQIVA
-621 LAILAAGG
+621 LLGILAAGA

-642 TEKILATGGVR
+642 TAKILATGGVR
-653 MALYCS
+653 MALYC
-659 GGERSDGKTGDLAP
+659 GGLEPT
-673 SWKPSLTVTEALRIG
+673 WKPSLTIAEALRIG
-688 RRAPGPFVPA
+688 RRVTEPFVPA
-698 ATDPHDLAY
+698 DTDPHELAY

-726 AAMNTAE
+726 AAMNTVE

-738 FDIGPAD
+738 FNIGPND

-783 DRWAALIAEHGVTV
+783 DRWATLIAEHGVTV
-797 LNFLPGWLEMLVSVN
+797 LNFLPGWLEMLVSVKE
-812 GDAGAGRL
+812 GVGAGSL
-820 KSVRV
+820 ESVRV

-832 VRTAMVRHL
+832 VRTAMVRRL
-841 QAQAPGVRVAG
+841 QEQAPGVRVAG

-863 TIFEAGELP
+863 TIFEVTELT
-872 DAWSA
+872 ANWSA
-877 VPYGVPFANNACRV
+877 LPYGVPFTNNACRV
-891 VNEAGQDCPDWVAGE
+891 VNAAGQDCPDWVPGE
-906 LWFTGRGVASG
+906 LWFAGRGIASG
-917 YRGRPDLTADRFVRY
+917 YRGRPDLTADRFVTY

-946 RPDGILEFVG
+946 RPDGTLEFVG

-986 AVAGVVSGHDRGH
+986 AVAGVVESGERG
-999 DVLAALVSVE
+999 DVLAALVSV
-1009 DPELTVARIGAA
+1009 DDQTLTEQGVRAA
-1021 VAELVPPHMIPRQMQ
+1021 VAELVPPHMIPRQLQ
-1036 VVTAIPFTVG
+1036 VVAAIPFTVG

-1061 VEAAE
+1061 AAAPH
-1066 GAGRA
+1066 GAERTP
-1071 LPETTLERALAT
+1071 PESALERALVA
-1083 IVSEVLTV
+1083 IVADLLAVD
-1091 AGDIGVHDDFFEL
+1091 AGIGVEDDFFEL
-1104 GGDSVLATATVARI
+1104 GGDSVQATATVALI

-1138 RALAERLVG
+1138 RALAQRLAA
-1147 REDGGGR
+1147 REEDGGR
-1154 LELVAELYLEI
+1154 LDLVAELYLEI
-1165 AEMNHDDVL
+1165 SDMDNDQVMS
-1174 TALDPAAVS
+1174 ALDEAVVS

>member
-22 RADSL
+22 PADTL

-61 LAAEPTIT
+61 LAAEPTIA
-69 AWSALLSAAGGLQ
+69 AWSELLSAAGGLQ
-82 HTDPAVAQADSARAA
+82 RAEVPVPQVDSAH
-97 EPDQPFGLA
+97 DQPFGLA

-127 HLYVEFDGRGVDAR
+127 HLYVEFDGHGVDPE

-159 KFRPDGTQRIA
+159 QFLADGTQRIK
-170 PLDGDFPVTVTD
+170 PQDGDFPVAVTD
-182 LRDLPADQIAA
+182 LRDLPADQIAE
-193 QLAQTQRRKAHQQLT
+193 QLAVTQRRKAHQQLT
-208 GQVFEL
+208 DEVFEL
-214 TLTLLPDGATRLH
+214 SLTLLPDGKTRLH

-245 DLAALYRGV
+245 DLAALYGGV
-254 ELAPLSYTYRE
+254 ELAPLAYTYRE
-265 YRLAVAQSA
+265 YRMATAQSA
-274 AQPHP
+274 QEPNPRAD
-279 KAEADRQWWRERLS
+279 ADRQWWGDRLP

-302 LVPTAEQNDPR
+302 LVPVAEQDDPR
-313 HTTRRWHWLAPEV
+313 HTTRRWHWLAPDV

-373 HHADVDRLVG
+373 RHADVDRLVG
-383 DFTSSLLLDVDVTNA
+383 DFTSSLLLDVDLTEA
-398 ATATQRSVV
+398 ATATARCGV
-407 LQGAFRSA
+407 LQDAFRGA

-449 LGELFGA
+449 LGELFGSAVTA
-456 AVIETFGTPGWIN
+456 AFGTPGWIN

-490 NWDVREEAFPEGVID
+490 NWDVREDAFPDGVID
-505 AMFTRHIA
+505 AMFARHIA

-541 DAVNSR
+541 DAANSR

-569 ATAMISEARRWT
+569 ATAMISESRQWT

-589 SAVASALQIAGITPG
+589 SAVASALRIAGITAG

-614 AEQIIAV
+614 AEQIIAL

-642 TEKILATGGVR
+642 AEKILATGGVR
-653 MALYCS
+653 MALYC
-659 GGERSDGKTGDLAP
+659 GDLAP

-688 RRAPGPFVPA
+688 RRAEGPFVPA
-698 ATDPHDLAY
+698 ATDPHELAY

-738 FDIGPAD
+738 FDIGPDD

-783 DRWAALIAEHGVTV
+783 DHWAALIAEHGVTV
-797 LNFLPGWLEMLVSVN
+797 LNFLPGWLEMLVEV
-812 GDAGAGRL
+812 GAGRL
-820 KSVRV
+820 DTVRV

-872 DAWSA
+872 DNWSA
-877 VPYGVPFANNACRV
+877 VPYGVPFTNNACRV
-891 VNEAGQDCPDWVAGE
+891 VNDAGQDCPDWVAGE
-906 LWFTGRGVASG
+906 LWFAGRGIASG
-917 YRGRPDLTADRFVRY
+917 YRGRADLTADRFVRY

-986 AVAGVVSGHDRGH
+986 AVAGVVSGGERGH
-999 DVLAALVSVE
+999 DVLAALVSV
-1009 DPELTVARIGAA
+1009 DDAELTADRITAA
-1021 VAELVPPHMIPRQMQ
+1021 VAELVPPHMIPRQLQ
-1036 VVTAIPFTVG
+1036 VVAAIPFTVG

-1061 VEAAE
+1061 VSSAE

-1071 LPETTLERALAT
+1071 LPETTLEQALVA
-1083 IVSEVLTV
+1083 IVSELLSVD
-1091 AGDIGVHDDFFEL
+1091 AGVEDDFFEL

-1130 DIFAARTV
+1130 DIFAARSV
-1138 RALAERLVG
+1138 RALAQRLIG
-1147 REDGGGR
+1147 REDGSGR
-1154 LELVAELYLEI
+1154 LEMVAELYLEI
-1165 AEMNHDDVL
+1165 AQMNHDDVL

>member
-22 RADSL
+22 PADTL

-61 LAAEPTIT
+61 LAAEPTIA
-69 AWSALLSAAGGLQ
+69 AWSELLSAAGGLQ
-82 HTDPAVAQADSARAA
+82 RAEVPVPQVDSAH
-97 EPDQPFGLA
+97 DQPFGLA

-127 HLYVEFDGRGVDAR
+127 HLYVEFDGHGVDPE

-159 KFRPDGTQRIA
+159 QFLADGTQRIK
-170 PLDGDFPVTVTD
+170 PQDGDFPVAVTD
-182 LRDLPADQIAA
+182 LRDLPADQIAE
-193 QLAQTQRRKAHQQLT
+193 QLAVTQRRKAHQQLT
-208 GQVFEL
+208 DEVFEL
-214 TLTLLPDGATRLH
+214 SLTLLPDGKTRLH

-245 DLAALYRGV
+245 DLAALYGGV
-254 ELAPLSYTYRE
+254 ELAPLAYTYRE
-265 YRLAVAQSA
+265 YRMATAQSA
-274 AQPHP
+274 QEPNPRAD
-279 KAEADRQWWRERLS
+279 ADRQWWGDRLP

-302 LVPTAEQNDPR
+302 LVPVAEQDDPR
-313 HTTRRWHWLAPEV
+313 HTTRRWHWLAPDV

-373 HHADVDRLVG
+373 RHADVDRLVG
-383 DFTSSLLLDVDVTNA
+383 DFTSSLLLDVDLTEA
-398 ATATQRSVV
+398 ATATARCGV
-407 LQGAFRSA
+407 LQDAFRGA

-449 LGELFGA
+449 LGELFGSAVTA
-456 AVIETFGTPGWIN
+456 AFGTPGWIN

-490 NWDVREEAFPEGVID
+490 NWDVREDAFPDGVID
-505 AMFTRHIA
+505 AMFARHIA

-541 DAVNSR
+541 DAANSR

-569 ATAMISEARRWT
+569 ATAMIGAARQWT

-589 SAVASALQIAGITPG
+589 SAVASALRIAGITAG

-614 AEQIIAV
+614 AEQIIAL

-653 MALYCS
+653 MALYC
-659 GGERSDGKTGDLAP
+659 GDLAP

-688 RRAPGPFVPA
+688 RRAEGPFVPA
-698 ATDPHDLAY
+698 ATDPHELAY

-738 FDIGPAD
+738 FDIGPDD

-797 LNFLPGWLEMLVSVN
+797 LNFLPGWLEMLVEV
-812 GDAGAGRL
+812 GAGRL
-820 KSVRV
+820 DTVRV

-872 DAWSA
+872 DNWSA
-877 VPYGVPFANNACRV
+877 VPYGVPFTNNACRV

-906 LWFTGRGVASG
+906 LWFTGRGIASG
-917 YRGRPDLTADRFVRY
+917 YRGRADLTADRFVRY

-986 AVAGVVSGHDRGH
+986 AVAGVVSGGERGH
-999 DVLAALVSVE
+999 DVLAALVSV
-1009 DPELTVARIGAA
+1009 DDAELTADRIAAA
-1021 VAELVPPHMIPRQMQ
+1021 VAELVPPHMIPRQLQ
-1036 VVTAIPFTVG
+1036 VVAAIPFTVG

-1061 VEAAE
+1061 VSAAE

-1071 LPETTLERALAT
+1071 LPETTLEQALVA
-1083 IVSEVLTV
+1083 IVSELLTV
-1091 AGDIGVHDDFFEL
+1091 DAGVEDDFFEL

-1138 RALAERLVG
+1138 RALAQRLIG
-1147 REDGGGR
+1147 REDGSGR
-1154 LELVAELYLEI
+1154 LEMVAELYLEI
-1165 AEMNHDDVL
+1165 AQMNHDDVL

>member
-22 RADSL
+22 RADTL

-61 LAAEPTIT
+61 LAAEPTIA
-69 AWSALLSAAGGLQ
+69 AWSELLSAAGGLQ
-82 HTDPAVAQADSARAA
+82 RAEA
-97 EPDQPFGLA
+97 LVPQDNSVHDQPFGLA

-127 HLYVEFDGRGVDAR
+127 HLYVEFDGHQVDAE
-141 RLTAAATAL
+141 RLTTAATAL

-159 KFRPDGTQRIA
+159 QFLADGTQRIA
-170 PLDGDFPVTVTD
+170 ALDGDFPVAVTD
-182 LRDLPADQIAA
+182 LRALPADQIAE
-193 QLAQTQRRKAHQQLT
+193 QLAAIQRRKAHQQLT

-214 TLTLLPDGATRLH
+214 SLTLLPDGATRLH

-254 ELAPLSYTYRE
+254 ELAPLAYTYRE
-265 YRLAVAQSA
+265 YRMATTQSA
-274 AQPHP
+274 AQLNPR
-279 KAEADRQWWRERLS
+279 ADADRQWWGDRLP

-302 LVPTAEQNDPR
+302 LVPAAEQNDPR
-313 HTTRRWHWLAPEV
+313 HTTRRWHWLAPDV
-326 RDALYAA
+326 RDALYGA

-373 HHADVDRLVG
+373 RHADVDRLVG
-383 DFTSSLLLDVDVTNA
+383 DFTSSLLLDVDLTDA
-398 ATATQRSVV
+398 ATATGRCAV
-407 LQGAFRSA
+407 LQDAFRSA
-415 AAHSEYSGLEV
+415 AAHSDYSGLEV

-449 LGELFGA
+449 LGELFGS

-505 AMFTRHIA
+505 AMFARHIA
-513 ELERLATDD
+513 ELERLAVDD
-522 TAWEAPTPEPM
+522 TAWEATTPEPL

-541 DAVNSR
+541 DQANSH

-569 ATAMISEARRWT
+569 ATAMIGETRQWT

-589 SAVASALQIAGITPG
+589 SAVASALRIAGIMPG

-614 AEQIIAV
+614 AEQIIAL

-653 MALYCS
+653 MALYC
-659 GGERSDGKTGDLAP
+659 GDLTP
-673 SWKPSLTVTEALRIG
+673 SWKPSLTVAEAMRIG
-688 RRAPGPFVPA
+688 RRADGPFVPA
-698 ATDPHDLAY
+698 ATDPHELAY

-738 FDIGPAD
+738 FNIGPAD

-783 DRWAALIAEHGVTV
+783 DHWAALIAEHGVTV
-797 LNFLPGWLEMLVSVN
+797 LNFLPGWLEMLVEV
-812 GDAGAGRL
+812 GAGRL
-820 KSVRV
+820 DTVRV

-872 DAWSA
+872 DTWSA
-877 VPYGVPFANNACRV
+877 VPYGVPFTNNACRV

-917 YRGRPDLTADRFVRY
+917 YRGRADLTADRFVRY

-946 RPDGILEFVG
+946 RPDGVLEFVG

-986 AVAGVVSGHDRGH
+986 AVAGVVSGGERGH
-999 DVLAALVSVE
+999 DVLAALVSVD
-1009 DPELTVARIGAA
+1009 DPDLTTERIGAA
-1021 VAELVPPHMIPRQMQ
+1021 VAELVPPHMIPRQLQ
-1036 VVTAIPFTVG
+1036 VVAAIPFTVG

-1061 VEAAE
+1061 VQAAD

-1071 LPETTLERALAT
+1071 LPGTTLERALVA
-1083 IVSEVLTV
+1083 IVSELLTV
-1091 AGDIGVHDDFFEL
+1091 DAGVEDDFFEL

-1138 RALAERLVG
+1138 RALAQRLIG
-1147 REDGGGR
+1147 REDGSGR
-1154 LELVAELYLEI
+1154 LEMVAELYLEI